1 MSFVRTT
8 GTGPATGGNAESVQ
22 KFVEALRADFKTLS
36 LETKKKYPQIKESCE
51 EAISKLS
58 TAGSN
63 QQQSV
68 YYTVNQILY
77 PLVQGC
83 ETKDL
88 KIIKFCLGMMQ
99 RLITQQVVD
108 QKGARYITDALWM
121 LMEHN
126 IEEVKVLQTVTLLL
140 TTNTVVHG
148 DTLAKSLVLCF
159 RLHYTKNSTIVN
171 TAGATIRQLV
181 SLVFER
187 VYLEKDSLTNLQQRD
202 ASGNVVEIDATDTS
216 ITSVGGNSGGGGG
229 SGVSSLS
236 GGPSEMS
243 TFASDAFLLFQD
255 LVHLVNA
262 DPPFWLVGMNEM
274 TRTFGLELLEAVLTN
289 FSAVFHENRDFRL
302 LLKERVCALVIKLFS
317 PNVKHR
323 SLPTQNANGNTTT
336 TSDKPYFPIS
346 MRLLRLVAILIQKY
360 HTILVTECEIFLSL
374 IIKFLDPDKPHWQ
387 RALALEVI
395 HKLATKPS
403 LVAFFCKSYDCK
415 NHATNI
421 VQDMIS
427 ALGTYVRYS
436 LINSAALLNGQQN
449 GAVQL
454 NTLTAHNSNNQ
465 CGFVFRGAYMPLVAT
480 FPPGISKAVYL
491 EMLDKQEA
499 PQIPDSYGISVA
511 YAVLLD
517 ITRSIGGVI
526 QRTPEMHPTHNT
538 AVITEEEH
546 KPLCLQLINSS
557 WSGLLSAF
565 VPLVDAS
572 IDEATTDNIL
582 KAMQN
587 YAALCGIMDLL
598 NPRDAFIMAIC
609 RASFPPHYAMSIFA
623 NNPHMD
629 VDLRCHTRSNS
640 QDLNNQFMSSCNE
653 AGDFRQQIVAVGT
666 PLPSASLPHS
676 VMQAPVMLTTK
687 NLQCMRAILF
697 LAHSN
702 GSILGTSWHIVL
714 QTLQHLV
721 WILGLKPST
730 GGSLQAFPKPAV
742 EANVGIQT
750 AVMADLPVLSQMLSQ
765 LFESS
770 QYLDDVALHHLIDA
784 LCKLSH
790 EAMELAYAN
799 REPSLFAVAKLL
811 ETGLVNMPRIEVLWR
826 PLTNHLLEVCQHR
839 HIRMR
844 EWGVEAITYL
854 VKSAL
859 QYKHSQPLK
868 ENMNLQTML
877 LNPLSELSTVPHADV
892 RQRQLD
898 CVLQILNGAGEI
910 LSFGWPAIIEIIGA
924 VNEHHG
930 EPLIRTAFQ
939 CLQLVIT
946 DFLTV
951 MPWRCLP
958 LCISTAAKFGSQ
970 TQELNIS
977 LTAIGLMWNISDFFN
992 QNQDK
997 LMSAQVDDSTILPD
1011 FPGTVKMPQFDKL
1024 WMCLYAKLGEL
1035 CVDSRPAVRKS
1046 AGQTLFST
1054 ISAHGS
1060 LLNPP
1065 TWQALVWQVLFPL
1078 LDNVRAL
1085 SSSASNEKV
1094 DASGNIL
1101 IHHSRNTA
1109 QKQWAETQVLTLSG
1123 VCRVFNTKRELI
1135 QMLGDFDRA
1144 WSLILEFIQNA
1155 ALSKNGEVSLAALK
1169 SLQEIMYHNSE
1180 PKAINKPE
1188 SSSTTAGSDKP
1199 KLKDEEIWN
1208 IAWKIWLNIGMES
1221 TKMTKSQESSQDE
1234 FYVPSQAYL
1243 TALIQIFPA
1252 IFQHIQKRFKQSDFE
1267 KFCTVLTNAVCIPV
1281 QTEAVPYIMS
1291 SVSDSL
1297 LTPLHDSIL
1306 ECMELIQKEAT
1317 KEDSNLSHMIPAIFR
1332 QLLVFSKFACTPPSL
1347 HIGEQ
1352 HSKYSKTTNHYGGNN
1367 SSIEVVSM
1375 NYIPFGEKSISIC
1388 VKLYQCTATEE
1399 SVMQEHILHEII
1411 KALRTPLAMKYKC
1424 LSSSTWKL
1432 AISSLITVLHTGL
1445 KVARAKSNYF
1455 TGMWDD
1461 LADTLD
1467 KFLFPQSV
1475 CTIEDRGLEEIVL
1488 DETIDCQVI
1497 ELLRDEVLP
1506 YAHEMPHQFI
1516 MQIVVLL
1523 NKGSIHSA
1531 SDSNICYESDWKL
1544 REIFAKT
1551 CFETLLQ
1558 FSLLDDNCNNNRSSS
1573 SSVSTSTASPST
1585 AAANALNAN
1594 IANAV
1599 GGAAGGKDFAG
1610 RLAVTALLHR
1620 FQEVLK
1626 RFNDDERQSGKC
1638 PLPRFRLSEISFVL
1652 KAIATLVISM
1662 KKAPASKVNK
1672 PAWDQLIGLY
1682 PYLVDCTTTTSPEVS
1697 RSLREALLQYT
1708 DLLHAPKC
1716 FNNNNNVDN
1725 TATSSNIQCVTS
1737 SSNEQQQQ
1745 QTNGQE

>member
-1 MSFVRTT
+1 MSFVGGGVVGG
-8 GTGPATGGNAESVQ
+8 GTDVH
-22 KFVEALRADFKTLS
+22 KFVEALQADFKTLS
-36 LETKKKYPQIKESCE
+36 LETKKKYPQIKEACE
-51 EAISKLS
+51 EAISKLC
-58 TAGSN
+58 TAGSS
-63 QQQSV
+63 QQNSV

-108 QKGARYITDALWM
+108 QKGALYITNALWT

-140 TTNTVVHG
+140 TTNLVVHG
-148 DTLAKSLVLCF
+148 DTLAKALVLCF
-159 RLHYTKNSTIVN
+159 RLHYTKNPTIVN

-187 VYLEKDSLTNLQQRD
+187 VYLEKDSVHNLQPQQQQQPPQQSGSNSPDTD
-202 ASGNVVEIDATDTS
+202 ANSSTQDGQTFATD
-216 ITSVGGNSGGGGG
+216 
-229 SGVSSLS
+229 
-236 GGPSEMS
+236 
-243 TFASDAFLLFQD
+243 AFHLFQD
-255 LVHLVNA
+255 LVQLVNA
-262 DPPFWLVGMNEM
+262 EQPFWLLGMTEM
-274 TRTFGLELLEAVLTN
+274 TRTFGLELLEAVLSN
-289 FSAVFHENRDFRL
+289 FSAVFHENQEFRL

-323 SLPTQNANGNTTT
+323 QLPAPSNGTA
-336 TSDKPYFPIS
+336 SVPVDKPLFPIS

-395 HKLATKPS
+395 HKLVTRS
-403 LVAFFCKSYDCK
+403 TLIAFFCKSYDLK
-415 NHATNI
+415 NHATHI
-421 VQDMIS
+421 VHDMIAAMGS
-427 ALGTYVRYS
+427 YVRYS
-436 LINSAALLNGQQN
+436 LINASAVLSNGGQQAIGASGQQPSTLAALSSG
-449 GAVQL
+449 G
-454 NTLTAHNSNNQ
+454 NNQ
-465 CGFVFRGAYMPLVAT
+465 CGFMFRGAYLPLVAS
-480 FPPGISKAVYL
+480 FAPGLPKAVYL
-491 EMLDKQEA
+491 EMLDKLDA
-499 PQIPDSYGISVA
+499 PNIPDSYGISVA
-511 YAVLLD
+511 YAILLD

-526 QRTPEMHPTHNT
+526 QRTPELHPTHNM
-538 AVITEEEH
+538 AIITDEEY

-565 VPLVDAS
+565 IPLVETS
-572 IDEATTDNIL
+572 IDEGTTENIL

-587 YAALCGIMDLL
+587 YAALCGMLQQL
-598 NPRDAFIMAIC
+598 QPRDAFIMAMC
-609 RASFPPHYAMSIFA
+609 RASFPPHYAVSIFA
-623 NNPHMD
+623 NSAQPD
-629 VDLRCHTRSNS
+629 VDLRCHTRNGS
-640 QDLNNQFMSSCNE
+640 QDLSSQFINSCN
-653 AGDFRQQIVAVGT
+653 ADGGDFRPQIVAVGT

-676 VMQAPVMLTTK
+676 VMQAPVMLTNK
-687 NLQCMRAILF
+687 NLQCMRAILL
-697 LAHSN
+697 LAHNN

-730 GGSLQAFPKPAV
+730 GGSLQAMPKPAV

-750 AVMADLPVLSQMLSQ
+750 AVMADLPVLSQMIGQ

-770 QYLDDVALHHLIDA
+770 QCLDDVALHHLIDA

-799 REPSLFAVAKLL
+799 REPSLFAVAKLM

-859 QYKHSQPLK
+859 QFKHKQPLK
-868 ENMNLQTML
+868 ENLELQTML
-877 LNPLSELSTVPHADV
+877 LSPLSELSTVMHADV

-898 CVLQILNGAGEI
+898 CVLQILNTAGEI

-924 VNEHHG
+924 VNDHHG

-997 LMSAQVDDSTILPD
+997 LMSTQLEDVAILPD
-1011 FPGTVKMPQFDKL
+1011 FPGTLKMPQFDKL

-1035 CVDSRPAVRKS
+1035 CVDLRPAVRKS

-1054 ISAHGS
+1054 IAAHGS

-1123 VCRVFNTKRELI
+1123 VCRVFNTKRELL
-1135 QMLGDFDRA
+1135 QVLGDFERA

-1169 SLQEIMYHNSE
+1169 SLQEIMYHNS
-1180 PKAINKPE
+1180 
-1188 SSSTTAGSDKP
+1188 TDRG
-1199 KLKDEEIWN
+1199 LKEGQSARQQDEEIWN
-1208 IAWKIWLNIGMES
+1208 IAWNIWLSIGMES
-1221 TKMTKSQESSQDE
+1221 TKMSATSRYLPGVGGSGDSQED
-1234 FYVPSQAYL
+1234 FYIPSQAFL

-1252 IFQHIQKRFKQSDFE
+1252 IFQHIQSRFSASDFD

-1281 QTEAVPYIMS
+1281 QTDAVPYIMS
-1291 SVSDSL
+1291 TVSDTL
-1297 LTPLHDSIL
+1297 LTPLHDGIL
-1306 ECMELIQKEAT
+1306 ECMDLIQKEAIRQDV
-1317 KEDSNLSHMIPAIFR
+1317 ESDSSIRQLIPAIFR
-1332 QLLVFSKFACTPPSL
+1332 QLLIFSKFACAPPTFQQNVE
-1347 HIGEQ
+1347 HN
-1352 HSKYSKTTNHYGGNN
+1352 KYGKSANLYANN
-1367 SSIEVVSM
+1367 ASVEVVSM

-1388 VKLYQCTATEE
+1388 VKLYQSTATEE
-1399 SVMQEHILHEII
+1399 SVVQEQILHDIV

-1432 AISSLITVLHTGL
+1432 AISSLISVLHTGL
-1445 KVARAKSNYF
+1445 KVARAKPQHFASL
-1455 TGMWDD
+1455 WDD

-1467 KFLFPQSV
+1467 KFLFPVNV

-1506 YAHEMPHQFI
+1506 FAHEMPHQFI

-1558 FSLLDDNCNNNRSSS
+1558 FSLLEDQATATATNNNR
-1573 SSVSTSTASPST
+1573 
-1585 AAANALNAN
+1585 LNAN
-1594 IANAV
+1594 LLSTGAPGAV
-1599 GGAAGGKDFAG
+1599 NKDFAG

-1652 KAIATLVISM
+1652 KAIATLVVSM

-1672 PAWDQLIGLY
+1672 PAWDLLIGLY

-1708 DLLHAPKC
+1708 DLLQAPNYVK
-1716 FNNNNNVDN
+1716 DN
-1725 TATSSNIQCVTS
+1725 ANQS
-1737 SSNEQQQQ
+1737 
-1745 QTNGQE
+1745 NGQP

>member
-1 MSFVRTT
+1 MSFV
-8 GTGPATGGNAESVQ
+8 GGGGGQDVH
-22 KFVEALRADFKTLS
+22 KFVEALQADFKTLS
-36 LETKKKYPQIKESCE
+36 LETKKKYPQIKEACE
-51 EAISKLS
+51 EAISKLCS
-58 TAGSN
+58 AGST
-63 QQQSV
+63 QQNSV

-108 QKGARYITDALWM
+108 QKGALYITNALWT
-121 LMEHN
+121 LMENN

-148 DTLAKSLVLCF
+148 DTLAKALVLCF
-159 RLHYTKNSTIVN
+159 RLHYTKNPTIVN

-187 VYLEKDSLTNLQQRD
+187 VYLEKDSVQSLHQQQQQQQP
-202 ASGNVVEIDATDTS
+202 
-216 ITSVGGNSGGGGG
+216 TSVSPAEATEGGVGQD
-229 SGVSSLS
+229 VQ
-236 GGPSEMS
+236 

-255 LVHLVNA
+255 LVQLVNA
-262 DPPFWLVGMNEM
+262 EQPYWLVGMTEM

-289 FSAVFHENRDFRL
+289 FSAVFHESNDFRL

-323 SLPTQNANGNTTT
+323 QLPAAPSSGNAPVPAE
-336 TSDKPYFPIS
+336 KPYFPIS

-374 IIKFLDPDKPHWQ
+374 IIKFLDPDKPGWQ

-395 HKLATKPS
+395 HKLVTRSS
-403 LVAFFCKSYDCK
+403 LIAFFCKSYDLK

-421 VQDMIS
+421 VHDMIAAMGS
-427 ALGTYVRYS
+427 YVRYS
-436 LINSAALLNGQQN
+436 LINASAMLNGQQN
-449 GAVQL
+449 GMGS
-454 NTLTAHNSNNQ
+454 TLSALSGNNQ
-465 CGFVFRGAYMPLVAT
+465 CGFMFRGAYLPLVAT
-480 FPPGISKAVYL
+480 FAPGISKAVYL
-491 EMLDKQEA
+491 EMLDKLDA
-499 PQIPDSYGISVA
+499 PNIPDSYGISVGHA
-511 YAVLLD
+511 ILLD
-517 ITRSIGGVI
+517 MTRSIGGVI
-526 QRTPEMHPTHNT
+526 QRTPELHPSHNT

-546 KPLCLQLINSS
+546 KPLCLQLVNSS

-565 VPLVDAS
+565 IPLVETS
-572 IDEATTDNIL
+572 IDEATTENIL

-587 YAALCGIMDLL
+587 YAALCGMLEQL
-598 NPRDAFIMAIC
+598 QPRDAFIMAMC

-623 NNPHMD
+623 NTATQAD
-629 VDLRCHTRSNS
+629 GELRCHTRNGS
-640 QDLNNQFMSSCNE
+640 QDLSSQFINNCSGDS
-653 AGDFRQQIVAVGT
+653 GDFRPQIVAVGT

-676 VMQAPVMLTTK
+676 VMQAPVMLTNK

-697 LAHSN
+697 LAHNN
-702 GSILGTSWHIVL
+702 GGILGTSWHIVL

-730 GGSLQAFPKPAV
+730 GGSLQAMPKPAV

-770 QYLDDVALHHLIDA
+770 QHLDDVALHHLIDA

-811 ETGLVNMPRIEVLWR
+811 ETGLVNMPRIKVLWR

-859 QYKHSQPLK
+859 QFKHKTPLK
-868 ENMNLQTML
+868 ENMELQTML
-877 LNPLSELSTVPHADV
+877 LSPLSELSTVLHADV

-898 CVLQILNGAGEI
+898 CVLQILNTAGEI

-930 EPLIRTAFQ
+930 EPLVRTAFQ

-997 LMSAQVDDSTILPD
+997 LMSTQLQDVSILPD

-1035 CVDSRPAVRKS
+1035 CVDLRPAVRKS

-1123 VCRVFNTKRELI
+1123 VCRVFNTKRELL
-1135 QMLGDFDRA
+1135 QQLGDFERA

-1169 SLQEIMYHNSE
+1169 SLQEIMYHNSTE
-1180 PKAINKPE
+1180 RTERSLKDPQ
-1188 SSSTTAGSDKP
+1188 TAKEQ
-1199 KLKDEEIWN
+1199 DEEIWT
-1208 IAWKIWLNIGMES
+1208 IAWNIWLSIGMES
-1221 TKMTKSQESSQDE
+1221 TKMSTSTTTKLQQQNSSGADSQDD
-1234 FYVPSQAYL
+1234 FYIPSQAFL

-1252 IFQHIQKRFKQSDFE
+1252 IFHHIQVKFSAADFD

-1281 QTEAVPYIMS
+1281 QTDAVPYIMS
-1291 SVSDSL
+1291 TVSDTL
-1297 LTPLHDSIL
+1297 LTPLHDGIL
-1306 ECMELIQKEAT
+1306 DCMELIQKEAT
-1317 KEDSNLSHMIPAIFR
+1317 KNDSHIRQLIPAIFR
-1332 QLLVFSKFACTPPSL
+1332 QLLIFSKFACAPPTFQQSVE
-1347 HIGEQ
+1347 H
-1352 HSKYSKTTNHYGGNN
+1352 KYAKSSAGHYSNN
-1367 SSIEVVSM
+1367 ASVEVVSM

-1388 VKLYQCTATEE
+1388 VKLYQTTATEE
-1399 SVMQEHILHEII
+1399 PVVQEQILHDIV

-1432 AISSLITVLHTGL
+1432 AISSLISVLHTGL
-1445 KVARAKSNYF
+1445 KVARAKPQHFGSL
-1455 TGMWDD
+1455 WDD

-1467 KFLFPQSV
+1467 KFLFPASV
-1475 CTIEDRGLEEIVL
+1475 CTVEDRGLEEIVL

-1506 YAHEMPHQFI
+1506 HAHEMPHQFI

-1531 SDSNICYESDWKL
+1531 SDTNICYESDWKL

-1558 FSLLDDNCNNNRSSS
+1558 FSLLEDNANANNNR
-1573 SSVSTSTASPST
+1573 
-1585 AAANALNAN
+1585 LNAN
-1594 IANAV
+1594 LLPVA
-1599 GGAAGGKDFAG
+1599 AAGGKDFAG

-1652 KAIATLVISM
+1652 KAIATLVVSM
-1662 KKAPASKVNK
+1662 KKAPASKGKGNSNQHSESRYIHQSFNVFLFPPVNK

-1708 DLLHAPKC
+1708 DLLQAPRNC
-1716 FNNNNNVDN
+1716 GGTSVVAANDN
-1725 TATSSNIQCVTS
+1725 AIQS
-1737 SSNEQQQQ
+1737 
-1745 QTNGQE
+1745 NGQEQ

>member
-1 MSFVRTT
+1 MSFV
-8 GTGPATGGNAESVQ
+8 GGGGCGGQDVH
-22 KFVEALRADFKTLS
+22 KFVEALQADFKTLS
-36 LETKKKYPQIKESCE
+36 LETKKKYPQIKEACE
-51 EAISKLS
+51 EAISKLC
-58 TAGSN
+58 TAGSS
-63 QQQSV
+63 QQNSV

-108 QKGARYITDALWM
+108 QKGALYITNALWT
-121 LMEHN
+121 LMENN

-148 DTLAKSLVLCF
+148 DTLAKALVLCF
-159 RLHYTKNSTIVN
+159 RLHYAKNPTIVN

-187 VYLEKDSLTNLQQRD
+187 VYLEKDS
-202 ASGNVVEIDATDTS
+202 
-216 ITSVGGNSGGGGG
+216 
-229 SGVSSLS
+229 VSSLQQQQAS
-236 GGPSEMS
+236 GSPAEGEGGNQDVQ

-255 LVHLVNA
+255 LVQLVNA
-262 DPPFWLVGMNEM
+262 DQPYWLVGMTEM

-289 FSAVFHENRDFRL
+289 FSAVFHESNDFRL

-323 SLPTQNANGNTTT
+323 QLPAPSNGNAPVPAE
-336 TSDKPYFPIS
+336 KPYFPIS

-374 IIKFLDPDKPHWQ
+374 IIKFLDPDKPAWQ

-395 HKLATKPS
+395 HKLVTRSS
-403 LVAFFCKSYDCK
+403 LIAFFCKSYDLK

-421 VQDMIS
+421 VHDMIAAMGS
-427 ALGTYVRYS
+427 YIRYS
-436 LINSAALLNGQQN
+436 LINASAMLNGQQN
-449 GAVQL
+449 GVA
-454 NTLTAHNSNNQ
+454 NSLTALSGSNQ
-465 CGFVFRGAYMPLVAT
+465 CGFMFRGAYLPLVAT
-480 FPPGISKAVYL
+480 YAPGVSKAVYL
-491 EMLDKQEA
+491 EMLDKIDA
-499 PQIPDSYGISVA
+499 SNIPDSYGISVGHA
-511 YAVLLD
+511 ILLD
-517 ITRSIGGVI
+517 MTRSIGGVI
-526 QRTPEMHPTHNT
+526 QRTPELHPSHNT

-546 KPLCLQLINSS
+546 KPLCLQLVNSS
-557 WSGLLSAF
+557 WSALLSAF
-565 VPLVDAS
+565 IPLVETS
-572 IDEATTDNIL
+572 IDEATTENIL

-587 YAALCGIMDLL
+587 YAALCGMLEQL
-598 NPRDAFIMAIC
+598 QPRDAFIMAMC

-623 NNPHMD
+623 NTTQSD
-629 VDLRCHTRSNS
+629 GDLRCHTRSGS
-640 QDLNNQFMSSCNE
+640 QDLSSQFINSCSGD
-653 AGDFRQQIVAVGT
+653 AGDFRPQIVAVGT

-676 VMQAPVMLTTK
+676 VMQAPVMLTNK

-697 LAHSN
+697 LAHNN
-702 GSILGTSWHIVL
+702 GGILGTSWHIVL

-730 GGSLQAFPKPAV
+730 GGSLQAMPKPAV

-811 ETGLVNMPRIEVLWR
+811 ETGLVNMPRIKVLWR

-859 QYKHSQPLK
+859 QFKHKTPLK
-868 ENMNLQTML
+868 ENMELQTML
-877 LNPLSELSTVPHADV
+877 LSPLSELSTVLHADV

-898 CVLQILNGAGEI
+898 CVLQILNTAGEI

-997 LMSAQVDDSTILPD
+997 LMSTQLQDVAILPD

-1035 CVDSRPAVRKS
+1035 CVDLRPAVRKS

-1123 VCRVFNTKRELI
+1123 VCRVFNTKRELL
-1135 QMLGDFDRA
+1135 QMLGDFERA

-1169 SLQEIMYHNSE
+1169 SLQEIMYHN
-1180 PKAINKPE
+1180 
-1188 SSSTTAGSDKP
+1188 TAERTERA
-1199 KLKDEEIWN
+1199 LKDPQTAQEQDEEIWT
-1208 IAWKIWLNIGMES
+1208 IAWNIWLSIGMES
-1221 TKMTKSQESSQDE
+1221 TKMSTSTSTKLQQQNSNGAETQDD
-1234 FYVPSQAYL
+1234 FYIPSQAFL

-1252 IFQHIQKRFKQSDFE
+1252 IFQHIQVKFSGADFD

-1281 QTEAVPYIMS
+1281 QTDAVPYIMS
-1291 SVSDSL
+1291 TVSDTL
-1297 LTPLHDSIL
+1297 LTPLHDGIL
-1306 ECMELIQKEAT
+1306 DCMELIQKEAT
-1317 KEDSNLSHMIPAIFR
+1317 KTDSHISQLIPAIFR
-1332 QLLVFSKFACTPPSL
+1332 QLLIFSKFACAPPTFQQSVE
-1347 HIGEQ
+1347 H
-1352 HSKYSKTTNHYGGNN
+1352 KYAKSSGHYANN
-1367 SSIEVVSM
+1367 ASVEVVSM

-1388 VKLYQCTATEE
+1388 VKLYQTTATEDP
-1399 SVMQEHILHEII
+1399 VVQEQILHDIV

-1432 AISSLITVLHTGL
+1432 AISSLISVLHTGL
-1445 KVARAKSNYF
+1445 KVARAKPQHFASL
-1455 TGMWDD
+1455 WDD

-1467 KFLFPQSV
+1467 KFLFPASV

-1506 YAHEMPHQFI
+1506 HSHEMPHQFI

-1531 SDSNICYESDWKL
+1531 SDTNICYESDWKL

-1558 FSLLDDNCNNNRSSS
+1558 FSLLEDHANTNNNR
-1573 SSVSTSTASPST
+1573 
-1585 AAANALNAN
+1585 LNAN
-1594 IANAV
+1594 VLAA
-1599 GGAAGGKDFAG
+1599 GAAGAGGKDFAG

-1652 KAIATLVISM
+1652 KAIATLVVSM

-1708 DLLHAPKC
+1708 DLLQSPRSCAAATI
-1716 FNNNNNVDN
+1716 NDNV
-1725 TATSSNIQCVTS
+1725 IQS
-1737 SSNEQQQQ
+1737 
-1745 QTNGQE
+1745 NGQE

>member
-1 MSFVRTT
+1 MSFV
-8 GTGPATGGNAESVQ
+8 GGGGCGGQDVH
-22 KFVEALRADFKTLS
+22 KFVEALQADFKTLS
-36 LETKKKYPQIKESCE
+36 LETKKKYPQIKEACE
-51 EAISKLS
+51 EAISKLC
-58 TAGSN
+58 TAGSS
-63 QQQSV
+63 QQNSV

-108 QKGARYITDALWM
+108 QKGALYITNALWT
-121 LMEHN
+121 LMENN

-148 DTLAKSLVLCF
+148 DTLAKALVLCF
-159 RLHYTKNSTIVN
+159 RLHYTKNPTIVN

-187 VYLEKDSLTNLQQRD
+187 VYLEKDSVASLQQQQQQP
-202 ASGNVVEIDATDTS
+202 
-216 ITSVGGNSGGGGG
+216 GGSPSEGEGGGQD
-229 SGVSSLS
+229 VQ
-236 GGPSEMS
+236 

-255 LVHLVNA
+255 LVQLVNA
-262 DPPFWLVGMNEM
+262 EQPYWLVGMTEM

-289 FSAVFHENRDFRL
+289 FSAVFHESNDFRL

-323 SLPTQNANGNTTT
+323 QLPAPSNGNAPVPAE
-336 TSDKPYFPIS
+336 KPYFPIS

-374 IIKFLDPDKPHWQ
+374 IIKFLDPDKPAWQ

-395 HKLATKPS
+395 HKLVTRSS
-403 LVAFFCKSYDCK
+403 LIAFFCKSYDLK

-421 VQDMIS
+421 VHDMIAAMGS
-427 ALGTYVRYS
+427 YVRYS
-436 LINSAALLNGQQN
+436 LINASAMLNGQQN
-449 GAVQL
+449 GMA
-454 NTLTAHNSNNQ
+454 NSLTALSGNNQ
-465 CGFVFRGAYMPLVAT
+465 CGFMFRGAYLPLVAT
-480 FPPGISKAVYL
+480 YAPGVSKAVYL
-491 EMLDKQEA
+491 EMLDKLDA
-499 PQIPDSYGISVA
+499 PNIPDSYGISVGHA
-511 YAVLLD
+511 ILLD
-517 ITRSIGGVI
+517 MTRSIGGVI
-526 QRTPEMHPTHNT
+526 QRTPELHPSHNT

-546 KPLCLQLINSS
+546 KPLCLQLVNSS

-565 VPLVDAS
+565 IPLVETS
-572 IDEATTDNIL
+572 IDEATTENIL

-587 YAALCGIMDLL
+587 YAALCGMLEQL
-598 NPRDAFIMAIC
+598 QPRDAFIMAMC

-623 NNPHMD
+623 NTTQPD
-629 VDLRCHTRSNS
+629 GELRCHTRSGS
-640 QDLNNQFMSSCNE
+640 QDLSSQFINNCSE
-653 AGDFRQQIVAVGT
+653 AGDFRPQIVAVGT

-676 VMQAPVMLTTK
+676 VMQAPVMLTNK

-697 LAHSN
+697 LAHNN
-702 GSILGTSWHIVL
+702 GGILGTSWHMVL

-730 GGSLQAFPKPAV
+730 GGSLQAMPKPAV

-811 ETGLVNMPRIEVLWR
+811 ETGLVNMPRIKVLWR

-859 QYKHSQPLK
+859 QFKHKTPLK
-868 ENMNLQTML
+868 ENMELQTML
-877 LNPLSELSTVPHADV
+877 LSPLSELSTVLHADV

-898 CVLQILNGAGEI
+898 CVLQILNTAGEI

-997 LMSAQVDDSTILPD
+997 LMSTQLQDVSILPD
-1011 FPGTVKMPQFDKL
+1011 FPGTLKMPQFDKL

-1035 CVDSRPAVRKS
+1035 CVDLRPAVRKS

-1123 VCRVFNTKRELI
+1123 VCRVFNTKRELL
-1135 QMLGDFDRA
+1135 QMLGDFERA

-1169 SLQEIMYHNSE
+1169 SLQEIMYHN
-1180 PKAINKPE
+1180 
-1188 SSSTTAGSDKP
+1188 TTERAERA
-1199 KLKDEEIWN
+1199 LKDPQTAQEQDEEIWT
-1208 IAWKIWLNIGMES
+1208 IAWNIWLSIGMES
-1221 TKMTKSQESSQDE
+1221 TKMSTSTTTKLQQQNSNSADSQED
-1234 FYVPSQAYL
+1234 FYIPSQAFL

-1252 IFQHIQKRFKQSDFE
+1252 IFQHIQVKFSAADFD

-1281 QTEAVPYIMS
+1281 QTDAVPYIMS
-1291 SVSDSL
+1291 TVSDTL
-1297 LTPLHDSIL
+1297 LTPLHDGIL
-1306 ECMELIQKEAT
+1306 DCMELIQKEAT
-1317 KEDSNLSHMIPAIFR
+1317 KTDSHISQLIPAIFR
-1332 QLLVFSKFACTPPSL
+1332 QLLIFSKFACAPPTFQQSVE
-1347 HIGEQ
+1347 H
-1352 HSKYSKTTNHYGGNN
+1352 KYAKSSGHYANN
-1367 SSIEVVSM
+1367 ASVEVVSM

-1388 VKLYQCTATEE
+1388 VKLYQTTATEDP
-1399 SVMQEHILHEII
+1399 VVQEQILHDIV

-1432 AISSLITVLHTGL
+1432 AISSLISVLHTGL
-1445 KVARAKSNYF
+1445 KVARAKPQNFASL
-1455 TGMWDD
+1455 WDD

-1467 KFLFPQSV
+1467 KFLFPASV

-1506 YAHEMPHQFI
+1506 HAHEMPHQFI

-1531 SDSNICYESDWKL
+1531 SDTNICYESDWKL

-1558 FSLLDDNCNNNRSSS
+1558 FSLLEDHANTNNNR
-1573 SSVSTSTASPST
+1573 
-1585 AAANALNAN
+1585 LNAN
-1594 IANAV
+1594 LLAA
-1599 GGAAGGKDFAG
+1599 GAAGAGGKDFAG

-1652 KAIATLVISM
+1652 KAIATLVVSM

-1708 DLLHAPKC
+1708 DLLQAPRTC
-1716 FNNNNNVDN
+1716 TGNTNDN
-1725 TATSSNIQCVTS
+1725 AIQS
-1737 SSNEQQQQ
+1737 
-1745 QTNGQE
+1745 NGQE

>member
-1 MSFVRTT
+1 MSFVRTS
-8 GTGPATGGNAESVQ
+8 TGGNESVH

-36 LETKKKYPQIKESCE
+36 LETKKKYPLIKESCE
-51 EAISKLS
+51 EAISKLNAAS
-58 TAGSN
+58 NN
-63 QQQSV
+63 QQTSV

-88 KIIKFCLGMMQ
+88 KIIKYCLGMMQ

-121 LMEHN
+121 LMENN

-148 DTLAKSLVLCF
+148 ETLAKSLVLCF

-187 VYLEKDSLTNLQQRD
+187 VYLEKDSVASIQD
-202 ASGNVVEIDATDTS
+202 AAQNANREIVD
-216 ITSVGGNSGGGGG
+216 GENSAAANAD
-229 SGVSSLS
+229 
-236 GGPSEMS
+236 MQ
-243 TFASDAFLLFQD
+243 TFAADAFFLFQD
-255 LVHLVNA
+255 LVQLVNA
-262 DPPFWLVGMNEM
+262 DQPYWLIGMTEM

-289 FSAVFHENRDFRL
+289 FSAVFHENNDFRL

-323 SLPTQNANGNTTT
+323 QVPPPSNGNTAVPN
-336 TSDKPYFPIS
+336 DKPYFPIS

-395 HKLATKPS
+395 HKLATKPN
-403 LVAFFCKSYDCK
+403 LIAFFCKSYDLK

-421 VQDMIS
+421 VHDMIS

-436 LINSAALLNGQQN
+436 LINAAALQNGQLPAANQN
-449 GAVQL
+449 NPTA
-454 NTLTAHNSNNQ
+454 AHNAGNQ
-465 CGFVFRGAYMPLVAT
+465 CGFMFRGVYLSLIAT
-480 FPPGISKAVYL
+480 FPPGVAKSVYL
-491 EMLDKQEA
+491 EMLDKLEA
-499 PQIPDSYGISVA
+499 PNIPDSYGVSVA
-511 YAVLLD
+511 YAILLD

-526 QRTPEMHPTHNT
+526 QRTPEMQQPTHNS
-538 AVITEEEH
+538 AIITEEEH

-557 WSGLLSAF
+557 WAGLLSAF

-572 IDEATTDNIL
+572 IDETTTDNIL

-587 YAALCGIMDLL
+587 YAALCGMLDLL
-598 NPRDAFIMAIC
+598 GPRDAFIMAIC
-609 RASFPPHYAMSIFA
+609 RASFPPHYAAAIFA
-623 NNPHMD
+623 NNVHMEA
-629 VDLRCHTRSNS
+629 DLRGHARSNS
-640 QDLNNQFMSSCNE
+640 QDLNNQFINTCNE
-653 AGDFRQQIVAVGT
+653 GDFRQQIVAVGT

-676 VMQAPVMLTTK
+676 IMQAPVMLTTK

-697 LAHSN
+697 LARSN
-702 GSILGTSWHIVL
+702 GSILGTSWHNVL

-859 QYKHSQPLK
+859 QFKHTVPLK
-868 ENMNLQTML
+868 ENMELQTML
-877 LNPLSELSTVPHADV
+877 LSPLSELSTVMHADV

-958 LCISTAAKFGSQ
+958 LCIGTAAKFGSQ

-992 QNQDK
+992 QNQEK
-997 LMSAQVDDSTILPD
+997 LMSAQVDDGAILPD
-1011 FPGTVKMPQFDKL
+1011 FPGTMKMPQFDKL
-1024 WMCLYAKLGEL
+1024 WMCLYAKLGDL
-1035 CVDSRPAVRKS
+1035 CVDLRPAVRKS

-1123 VCRVFNTKRELI
+1123 VCRVFNTKRDLL
-1135 QMLGDFDRA
+1135 QMLGDFERA
-1144 WSLILEFIQNA
+1144 WSLVLEFIQNA

-1169 SLQEIMYHNSE
+1169 SLQEIMYHNADKLSPSPLTDE
-1180 PKAINKPE
+1180 E
-1188 SSSTTAGSDKP
+1188 TTRD
-1199 KLKDEEIWN
+1199 KDEEIWT
-1208 IAWKIWLNIGMES
+1208 IAWNIWLNIGIES
-1221 TKMTKSQESSQDE
+1221 TKITTKNNDAQEE
-1234 FYVPSQAYL
+1234 FYVPSQAFL

-1252 IFQHIQKRFKQSDFE
+1252 IFQHIQQRFTLSDFE
-1267 KFCTVLTNAVCIPV
+1267 KFCVVLTNAVCIPV
-1281 QTEAVPYIMS
+1281 QTDAVPYIMS

-1297 LTPLHDSIL
+1297 LTPLHDGIL
-1306 ECMELIQKEAT
+1306 DCMDLIQKEAT
-1317 KEDSNLSHMIPAIFR
+1317 KDDSNLKHMIPVIFR
-1332 QLLVFSKFACTPPSL
+1332 QLLVFSKFACAPPAYAGVE
-1347 HIGEQ
+1347 H
-1352 HSKYSKTTNHYGGNN
+1352 KYVKTANHYTNN
-1367 SSIEVVSM
+1367 ASVEMVSM
-1375 NYIPFGEKSISIC
+1375 NFIPFGEKSISIC
-1388 VKLYQCTATEE
+1388 VKLYQCTAMEDC
-1399 SVMQEHILHEII
+1399 VMQENILHEII

-1432 AISSLITVLHTGL
+1432 AISSLITVLLTGL
-1445 KVARAKSNYF
+1445 KVARAKPNYF

-1467 KFLFPQSV
+1467 KFLFPASI

-1506 YAHEMPHQFI
+1506 HAHEMPHQFI

-1558 FSLLDDNCNNNRSSS
+1558 FSLLDDTCNNNRLSATTAGVNASLNS
-1573 SSVSTSTASPST
+1573 NVFTSMT
-1585 AAANALNAN
+1585 
-1594 IANAV
+1594 
-1599 GGAAGGKDFAG
+1599 GGGGKDFAG

-1652 KAIATLVISM
+1652 KAIATLVVSM
-1662 KKAPASKVNK
+1662 KKAPPTKVNK

-1708 DLLHAPKC
+1708 DLLQPPKC
-1716 FNNNNNVDN
+1716 LNTEAAN
-1725 TATSSNIQCVTS
+1725 TAKLQNTTTQS
-1737 SSNEQQQQ
+1737 
-1745 QTNGQE
+1745 NGQE

>member
-1 MSFVRTT
+1 MSFV
-8 GTGPATGGNAESVQ
+8 GGGGCGGQDVH
-22 KFVEALRADFKTLS
+22 KFVEALQADFKTLS
-36 LETKKKYPQIKESCE
+36 LETKKKYPQIKEACE
-51 EAISKLS
+51 EAISKLC
-58 TAGSN
+58 TAGSS
-63 QQQSV
+63 QQNSV

-108 QKGARYITDALWM
+108 QKGALYITNALWT
-121 LMEHN
+121 LMENN

-148 DTLAKSLVLCF
+148 DTLAKALVLCF
-159 RLHYTKNSTIVN
+159 RLHYTKNTTIVN

-187 VYLEKDSLTNLQQRD
+187 VYLEKDS
-202 ASGNVVEIDATDTS
+202 
-216 ITSVGGNSGGGGG
+216 
-229 SGVSSLS
+229 VSSLQQQQQPS
-236 GGPSEMS
+236 ASPTEVEGGGQDVQ

-255 LVHLVNA
+255 LVQLVNA
-262 DPPFWLVGMNEM
+262 EQPYWLVGMTEM

-289 FSAVFHENRDFRL
+289 FSAVFHESNDFRL

-323 SLPTQNANGNTTT
+323 QLPAPSNGNAPVPAE
-336 TSDKPYFPIS
+336 KPYFPIS

-374 IIKFLDPDKPHWQ
+374 IIKFLDPDKPAWQ

-395 HKLATKPS
+395 HKLVTRSS
-403 LVAFFCKSYDCK
+403 LIAFFCKSYDLK

-421 VQDMIS
+421 VHDMIVAMGS
-427 ALGTYVRYS
+427 YVRYS
-436 LINSAALLNGQQN
+436 LINASAMLNGQQN
-449 GAVQL
+449 GMA
-454 NTLTAHNSNNQ
+454 NSLTALSGNNQ
-465 CGFVFRGAYMPLVAT
+465 CGFMFRGAYLPLVAT
-480 FPPGISKAVYL
+480 YAPGVSKAVYL
-491 EMLDKQEA
+491 EMLDKLEA
-499 PQIPDSYGISVA
+499 PNIPDSYGISVGHA
-511 YAVLLD
+511 ILLD

-526 QRTPEMHPTHNT
+526 QRTPELHPSHNT

-546 KPLCLQLINSS
+546 KPLCLQLVNSS

-565 VPLVDAS
+565 IPLVETS
-572 IDEATTDNIL
+572 IDEATTENIL

-587 YAALCGIMDLL
+587 YAALCGMLEQL
-598 NPRDAFIMAIC
+598 QPRDAFIMAMC

-623 NNPHMD
+623 NTTQPD
-629 VDLRCHTRSNS
+629 GELRCHTRSGS
-640 QDLNNQFMSSCNE
+640 QDLSSQFINNCGGD
-653 AGDFRQQIVAVGT
+653 AGDFRPQIVAVGT

-676 VMQAPVMLTTK
+676 VMQAPVMLTNK

-697 LAHSN
+697 LAHNN
-702 GSILGTSWHIVL
+702 GGILGTSWHIVL

-730 GGSLQAFPKPAV
+730 GGSLQAMPKPAV

-811 ETGLVNMPRIEVLWR
+811 ETGLVNMPRIKVLWR

-859 QYKHSQPLK
+859 QFKHKTPLK
-868 ENMNLQTML
+868 ENMELQTML
-877 LNPLSELSTVPHADV
+877 LSPLSELSSVLHADV

-898 CVLQILNGAGEI
+898 CVLQILNTAGEI

-997 LMSAQVDDSTILPD
+997 LMSTQLQDVSILPD

-1035 CVDSRPAVRKS
+1035 CVDLRPAVRKS

-1123 VCRVFNTKRELI
+1123 VCRVFNTKRELL
-1135 QMLGDFDRA
+1135 QMLGDFERA

-1169 SLQEIMYHNSE
+1169 SLQEIMYHNTSE
-1180 PKAINKPE
+1180 RSERA
-1188 SSSTTAGSDKP
+1188 
-1199 KLKDEEIWN
+1199 LKDPQTAQEQDDEIWT
-1208 IAWKIWLNIGMES
+1208 IAWNIWLSIGMES
-1221 TKMTKSQESSQDE
+1221 TKMSSSTKPKMQQQNGNSVDSQDD
-1234 FYVPSQAYL
+1234 FYIPSQAFL

-1252 IFQHIQKRFKQSDFE
+1252 IFQHIQVKFNAADFD

-1281 QTEAVPYIMS
+1281 QTDAVPYIMS
-1291 SVSDSL
+1291 AVSDNL
-1297 LTPLHDSIL
+1297 LTPLHDGIL
-1306 ECMELIQKEAT
+1306 DCMELIQKEAT
-1317 KEDSNLSHMIPAIFR
+1317 KADSHISQLIPAIFR
-1332 QLLVFSKFACTPPSL
+1332 QLLIFSKFACAPPTFQQSVE
-1347 HIGEQ
+1347 H
-1352 HSKYSKTTNHYGGNN
+1352 KYAKSSGQYANN
-1367 SSIEVVSM
+1367 ASVEVVSM

-1388 VKLYQCTATEE
+1388 VKLYQTTATEDP
-1399 SVMQEHILHEII
+1399 VVQEQILHDIV

-1432 AISSLITVLHTGL
+1432 SISSLISVLHTGL
-1445 KVARAKSNYF
+1445 KVARAKPQHFASL
-1455 TGMWDD
+1455 WDD

-1467 KFLFPQSV
+1467 KFLFPASV

-1506 YAHEMPHQFI
+1506 HAHEMPHQFI

-1531 SDSNICYESDWKL
+1531 SDTNICYESDWKL

-1558 FSLLDDNCNNNRSSS
+1558 FSLLEDHANTNNNR
-1573 SSVSTSTASPST
+1573 
-1585 AAANALNAN
+1585 LNAN
-1594 IANAV
+1594 LLTA
-1599 GGAAGGKDFAG
+1599 GAAGAGGKDFAG

-1652 KAIATLVISM
+1652 KAIATLVVSM

-1708 DLLHAPKC
+1708 DLLQAPRTC
-1716 FNNNNNVDN
+1716 AETTANDN
-1725 TATSSNIQCVTS
+1725 AIQS
-1737 SSNEQQQQ
+1737 
-1745 QTNGQE
+1745 NGQE

>member
-1 MSFVRTT
+1 MSFV
-8 GTGPATGGNAESVQ
+8 GTGGGGQDVH
-22 KFVEALRADFKTLS
+22 KFVEALQADFKTLS
-36 LETKKKYPQIKESCE
+36 LETKKKYPQIKEACE
-51 EAISKLS
+51 EAISKLC
-58 TAGSN
+58 TAGSS
-63 QQQSV
+63 QQNSV

-108 QKGARYITDALWM
+108 QKGALYITNALWT
-121 LMEHN
+121 LMENN

-148 DTLAKSLVLCF
+148 DTLAKALVLCF
-159 RLHYTKNSTIVN
+159 RLHYHKNPTIVN

-187 VYLEKDSLTNLQQRD
+187 VYLEKDS
-202 ASGNVVEIDATDTS
+202 
-216 ITSVGGNSGGGGG
+216 
-229 SGVSSLS
+229 VSSLQHPQQPPAEGD
-236 GGPSEMS
+236 GGGQDVQ

-255 LVHLVNA
+255 LVQLVNVEQ
-262 DPPFWLVGMNEM
+262 PFWLVGMTEM

-289 FSAVFHENRDFRL
+289 FSAVFHESNDFRL

-323 SLPTQNANGNTTT
+323 QLPAPSNGNAPAAAE
-336 TSDKPYFPIS
+336 KPYFPIS
-346 MRLLRLVAILIQKY
+346 MRLLRLVAVLIQKY

-374 IIKFLDPDKPHWQ
+374 IIKFLDPDKPSWQ

-395 HKLATKPS
+395 HKLVTRSS
-403 LVAFFCKSYDCK
+403 LIAFFCKSYDLK

-421 VQDMIS
+421 VHDMIAAMGS
-427 ALGTYVRYS
+427 YVRYS
-436 LINSAALLNGQQN
+436 LFNASTMLNGQQN
-449 GAVQL
+449 GMAT
-454 NTLTAHNSNNQ
+454 TLTALSGNNQ
-465 CGFVFRGAYMPLVAT
+465 CGFMFRGAYLPLVAT
-480 FPPGISKAVYL
+480 FAPGVPKAVYL
-491 EMLDKQEA
+491 EMLDKLDA
-499 PQIPDSYGISVA
+499 PNIPDSYGISVGHA
-511 YAVLLD
+511 ILLD
-517 ITRSIGGVI
+517 MTRSIGGVI
-526 QRTPEMHPTHNT
+526 TRTPELHPSHNT

-546 KPLCLQLINSS
+546 KPLCLQLIDSS
-557 WSGLLSAF
+557 WSALLSAF
-565 VPLVDAS
+565 IPLVETS
-572 IDEATTDNIL
+572 IDEATTENIL

-587 YAALCGIMDLL
+587 YAALCGMLEQL
-598 NPRDAFIMAIC
+598 QPRDAFIMAMC

-623 NNPHMD
+623 NTTQAD
-629 VDLRCHTRSNS
+629 GDLRCHTRSGS
-640 QDLNNQFMSSCNE
+640 QDLSSHLINNCSGDS
-653 AGDFRQQIVAVGT
+653 GDFRPNVVAVGT

-676 VMQAPVMLTTK
+676 VMQAPVMLTNK

-697 LAHSN
+697 LAHNN
-702 GSILGTSWHIVL
+702 GGILGTSWHIVL

-730 GGSLQAFPKPAV
+730 GGSLQAMPKPAA

-811 ETGLVNMPRIEVLWR
+811 ETGLVNMPRIKVLWR

-859 QYKHSQPLK
+859 QFKHKTPLK
-868 ENMNLQTML
+868 ENMELQTML
-877 LNPLSELSTVPHADV
+877 LSPLSELSTVLHADV

-898 CVLQILNGAGEI
+898 CVLQILNTAGEI

-997 LMSAQVDDSTILPD
+997 LMSTQLQDVAILPD

-1035 CVDSRPAVRKS
+1035 CVDLRPAVRKS

-1123 VCRVFNTKRELI
+1123 VCRVFNTKRELL
-1135 QMLGDFDRA
+1135 QMLGDFERA

-1169 SLQEIMYHNSE
+1169 SLQEIMYHTTTE
-1180 PKAINKPE
+1180 RPE
-1188 SSSTTAGSDKP
+1188 RS
-1199 KLKDEEIWN
+1199 LKDPQTSQEQDDEIWT
-1208 IAWKIWLNIGMES
+1208 IAWNIWLSIGTES
-1221 TKMTKSQESSQDE
+1221 TKMSTSTIKQQQQSSNGADNQED
-1234 FYVPSQAYL
+1234 FYIPSQAFL

-1252 IFQHIQKRFKQSDFE
+1252 IFQHIQVKFSAEDFD

-1281 QTEAVPYIMS
+1281 QTDAVPYIMS
-1291 SVSDSL
+1291 TVSDTL
-1297 LTPLHDSIL
+1297 LTPLHDGIL
-1306 ECMELIQKEAT
+1306 DCMELIQKEAT
-1317 KEDSNLSHMIPAIFR
+1317 KPDSHIRQLIPAIFR
-1332 QLLVFSKFACTPPSL
+1332 QLLIFSKFACAPPTFQQSVE
-1347 HIGEQ
+1347 H
-1352 HSKYSKTTNHYGGNN
+1352 KYAKSSGHYANN
-1367 SSIEVVSM
+1367 ASVEVVSM
-1375 NYIPFGEKSISIC
+1375 NYIPFGEKSISIS
-1388 VKLYQCTATEE
+1388 VKLYQTTATEE
-1399 SVMQEHILHEII
+1399 PVVQEQILHDIV

-1432 AISSLITVLHTGL
+1432 AISSLIGVLHTGL
-1445 KVARAKSNYF
+1445 KVARAKPQYF
-1455 TGMWDD
+1455 TSLWDD

-1467 KFLFPQSV
+1467 KFLFPASV
-1475 CTIEDRGLEEIVL
+1475 CTVEDRGLEEIVL

-1531 SDSNICYESDWKL
+1531 SDTNICYESDWKL

-1558 FSLLDDNCNNNRSSS
+1558 FSLLEDQASASNNNR
-1573 SSVSTSTASPST
+1573 
-1585 AAANALNAN
+1585 LNAN
-1594 IANAV
+1594 ILPV
-1599 GGAAGGKDFAG
+1599 VGAAGAAGLGGKDFAG

-1652 KAIATLVISM
+1652 KAIATLVVSM

-1708 DLLHAPKC
+1708 DLLQAPRT
-1716 FNNNNNVDN
+1716 FTTSGSNDN
-1725 TATSSNIQCVTS
+1725 AIQS
-1737 SSNEQQQQ
+1737 
-1745 QTNGQE
+1745 NGQE

>member
-1 MSFVRTT
+1 MSFVGGGVVGG
-8 GTGPATGGNAESVQ
+8 GTDVH
-22 KFVEALRADFKTLS
+22 KFVEALQADFKTLS
-36 LETKKKYPQIKESCE
+36 LETKKKYPQIKEACE
-51 EAISKLS
+51 EAISKLC
-58 TAGSN
+58 TAGSS
-63 QQQSV
+63 QQNSV

-108 QKGARYITDALWM
+108 QKGALYITNALWT

-140 TTNTVVHG
+140 TTNLVVHG
-148 DTLAKSLVLCF
+148 DTLAKALVLCF
-159 RLHYTKNSTIVN
+159 RLHYTKNPTIVN

-187 VYLEKDSLTNLQQRD
+187 VYLEKDSVHSLQQQQQQLQQSGTSSPD
-202 ASGNVVEIDATDTS
+202 AD
-216 ITSVGGNSGGGGG
+216 GNSTQDGQ
-229 SGVSSLS
+229 
-236 GGPSEMS
+236 
-243 TFASDAFLLFQD
+243 TFAMDAFHLFQD
-255 LVHLVNA
+255 LVQLVNTEQ
-262 DPPFWLVGMNEM
+262 PFWLLGMTEM
-274 TRTFGLELLEAVLTN
+274 TRTFGLELLEAVLSN
-289 FSAVFHENRDFRL
+289 FSAVFHENQEFRL

-323 SLPTQNANGNTTT
+323 QLPAPSNGTAAVPV
-336 TSDKPYFPIS
+336 DKPYFPIS

-395 HKLATKPS
+395 HKLVTRS
-403 LVAFFCKSYDCK
+403 TLIAFFCKSYDLK
-415 NHATNI
+415 NHATHI
-421 VQDMIS
+421 VHDMIAAMGS
-427 ALGTYVRYS
+427 YVRYS
-436 LINSAALLNGQQN
+436 LINASAVLSNGGQQAV
-449 GAVQL
+449 GAAGQPPS
-454 NTLTAHNSNNQ
+454 TLSALASGGNNQ
-465 CGFVFRGAYMPLVAT
+465 CGFMFRGAYLPLVAS
-480 FPPGISKAVYL
+480 FAPGLPKAVYL
-491 EMLDKQEA
+491 EMLDKLDA
-499 PQIPDSYGISVA
+499 PNIPDSYGISLA
-511 YAVLLD
+511 YAILLD
-517 ITRSIGGVI
+517 MTRSIGGVI
-526 QRTPEMHPTHNT
+526 QRTPELHPTHNM

-565 VPLVDAS
+565 IPLVETS
-572 IDEATTDNIL
+572 IDEGTTENIL

-587 YAALCGIMDLL
+587 YAALCGMLDQLQ
-598 NPRDAFIMAIC
+598 PRDAFIMAMC

-623 NNPHMD
+623 NAAQLD
-629 VDLRCHTRSNS
+629 ADLRCHTRSGS
-640 QDLNNQFMSSCNE
+640 QDLSSQFINSCN
-653 AGDFRQQIVAVGT
+653 ADGGDFRPQIVAVGT

-676 VMQAPVMLTTK
+676 VMQAPVMLTNK
-687 NLQCMRAILF
+687 NLQCMRAILL
-697 LAHSN
+697 LAHNN

-730 GGSLQAFPKPAV
+730 GGSLQAMPKPAV

-750 AVMADLPVLSQMLSQ
+750 AVMADLPVLSQMIGQ

-799 REPSLFAVAKLL
+799 REPSLFAVAKLM

-859 QYKHSQPLK
+859 QFKHKQPLK
-868 ENMNLQTML
+868 ENLELQTML
-877 LNPLSELSTVPHADV
+877 LSPLSELSTVLHADV

-898 CVLQILNGAGEI
+898 CVLQILNTAGEI

-924 VNEHHG
+924 VNDHHG

-997 LMSAQVDDSTILPD
+997 LMSTQLEDVAILPD
-1011 FPGTVKMPQFDKL
+1011 FPGTLKMPQFDKL

-1035 CVDSRPAVRKS
+1035 CVDLRPAVRKS

-1054 ISAHGS
+1054 IAAHGS

-1123 VCRVFNTKRELI
+1123 VCRVFNTKRDLL
-1135 QMLGDFDRA
+1135 QMLGDFERA

-1169 SLQEIMYHNSE
+1169 SLQEIMYHT
-1180 PKAINKPE
+1180 
-1188 SSSTTAGSDKP
+1188 STERGLKDGQTAQQQ
-1199 KLKDEEIWN
+1199 DEEIWN
-1208 IAWKIWLNIGMES
+1208 IAWNIWLSIGMES
-1221 TKMTKSQESSQDE
+1221 TKMSATTRLLPGVAGGDSQED
-1234 FYVPSQAYL
+1234 FYIPSQAFL

-1252 IFQHIQKRFKQSDFE
+1252 IFQHIQVRFSASDFD

-1281 QTEAVPYIMS
+1281 QTDAVPYIMS
-1291 SVSDSL
+1291 TVSDTL
-1297 LTPLHDSIL
+1297 LTPLHDGIL
-1306 ECMELIQKEAT
+1306 ECMELIQKEAIRP
-1317 KEDSNLSHMIPAIFR
+1317 DSESSIRQLIPAIFR
-1332 QLLVFSKFACTPPSL
+1332 QLLIFSKFACAPPTFQQSVE
-1347 HIGEQ
+1347 HN
-1352 HSKYSKTTNHYGGNN
+1352 KYGKSGNHYANN
-1367 SSIEVVSM
+1367 AAVEVVSM

-1388 VKLYQCTATEE
+1388 VKLYQSTATEE
-1399 SVMQEHILHEII
+1399 SVVQEQILHDII

-1432 AISSLITVLHTGL
+1432 AISSLISVLHTGL
-1445 KVARAKSNYF
+1445 KVARNKPQHFASQ
-1455 TGMWDD
+1455 WDD

-1467 KFLFPQSV
+1467 KFLFPISV

-1506 YAHEMPHQFI
+1506 YAHELPHQFI

-1558 FSLLDDNCNNNRSSS
+1558 FSLLEDQATATACNNNR
-1573 SSVSTSTASPST
+1573 
-1585 AAANALNAN
+1585 LNAN
-1594 IANAV
+1594 LLTAGSAGAV
-1599 GGAAGGKDFAG
+1599 NKDFAG

-1652 KAIATLVISM
+1652 KAIATLVVSM

-1672 PAWDQLIGLY
+1672 PAWDLLIGLY

-1708 DLLHAPKC
+1708 DLLQAPSYVK
-1716 FNNNNNVDN
+1716 DN
-1725 TATSSNIQCVTS
+1725 AIQS
-1737 SSNEQQQQ
+1737 
-1745 QTNGQE
+1745 NGQQ

>member
-1 MSFVRTT
+1 MSFVRTAAVA
-8 GTGPATGGNAESVQ
+8 GAATAGSAESVQ
-22 KFVEALRADFKTLS
+22 KFVEALQADFKTLS

-58 TAGSN
+58 SAGSN

-187 VYLEKDSLTNLQQRD
+187 VYLEKDSLTSIQQKD
-202 ASGNVVEIDATDTS
+202 SSGNVVEIDVSDN
-216 ITSVGGNSGGGGG
+216 SVTGGGNG
-229 SGVSSLS
+229 SNIP
-236 GGPSEMS
+236 GGPHEMS
-243 TFASDAFLLFQD
+243 PFASDAFFLFQD

-262 DPPFWLVGMNEM
+262 DPPLWLVGMNEM

-323 SLPTQNANGNTTT
+323 ALPTQNVNGNANTP
-336 TSDKPYFPIS
+336 SDKPYFPIS

-421 VQDMIS
+421 VQDMITS
-427 ALGTYVRYS
+427 LGTYVRYS

-449 GAVQL
+449 GAQQL

-480 FPPGISKAVYL
+480 FAPGLAKAVYL
-491 EMLDKQEA
+491 EMLDKLEA
-499 PQIPDSYGISVA
+499 PNIPDSYGISVA
-511 YAVLLD
+511 YAILLD

-526 QRTPEMHPTHNT
+526 QRTPEVHPTHNM

-640 QDLNNQFMSSCNE
+640 QDLNNQFMSTCQDT
-653 AGDFRQQIVAVGT
+653 GDFRQQIVAVGT

-877 LNPLSELSTVPHADV
+877 LSPLSELSTVPHADV

-997 LMSAQVDDSTILPD
+997 LMSTQVDDSTILPD

-1123 VCRVFNTKRELI
+1123 VCRVFNTKRDLI

-1169 SLQEIMYHNSE
+1169 SLQEIMYHNADNKQCSNKTE
-1180 PKAINKPE
+1180 AAGGDKA
-1188 SSSTTAGSDKP
+1188 
-1199 KLKDEEIWN
+1199 KLKSEEIWN

-1221 TKMTKSQESSQDE
+1221 TKMSAKSQDSTQDE
-1234 FYVPSQAYL
+1234 FYIPSQAYL
-1243 TALIQIFPA
+1243 TALMQIFPA
-1252 IFQHIQKRFKQSDFE
+1252 IFQQIQKRFKPADFD

-1317 KEDSNLSHMIPAIFR
+1317 KDESNLSHMIPAIFR
-1332 QLLVFSKFACTPPSL
+1332 QLLVFSKFACTPPTLQVS
-1347 HIGEQ
+1347 EQ
-1352 HSKYSKTTNHYGGNN
+1352 HKYAKTTNHYGNN
-1367 SSIEVVSM
+1367 SSVEVVSM

-1388 VKLYQCTATEE
+1388 VKLYQTTAMEE

-1424 LSSSTWKL
+1424 LASTTWKL

-1445 KVARAKSNYF
+1445 KVARAKPNHF

-1531 SDSNICYESDWKL
+1531 SDTNICYESDWKL

-1558 FSLLDDNCNNNRSSS
+1558 FSLLDDNCNNNRSSGSNSTLAS
-1573 SSVSTSTASPST
+1573 SSAVS
-1585 AAANALNAN
+1585 ALNAN

-1599 GGAAGGKDFAG
+1599 GGAGSGGKDFAG

-1708 DLLHAPKC
+1708 DLLQAPKC
-1716 FNNNNNVDN
+1716 LTNDTN
-1725 TATSSNIQCVTS
+1725 TNLSPT
-1737 SSNEQQQQ
+1737 NELTQQQQ
-1745 QTNGQE
+1745 SNGQE

>member
-1 MSFVRTT
+1 MSFV
-8 GTGPATGGNAESVQ
+8 GGGGGQDVH
-22 KFVEALRADFKTLS
+22 KFVEALQADFKTLS
-36 LETKKKYPQIKESCE
+36 LETKKKYPQIKEACE
-51 EAISKLS
+51 EAISKLC
-58 TAGSN
+58 TAGSS
-63 QQQSV
+63 QQNSV

-108 QKGARYITDALWM
+108 QKGALYITNALWT
-121 LMEHN
+121 LMENN

-148 DTLAKSLVLCF
+148 DTLAKALVLCF
-159 RLHYTKNSTIVN
+159 RLHYTKNPTIVN

-187 VYLEKDSLTNLQQRD
+187 VYLEKDSVPSLQQQQQQPN
-202 ASGNVVEIDATDTS
+202 SSSNSPVEAE
-216 ITSVGGNSGGGGG
+216 GGAAAAGQD
-229 SGVSSLS
+229 VQ
-236 GGPSEMS
+236 

-255 LVHLVNA
+255 LVQLVNA
-262 DPPFWLVGMNEM
+262 EQPYWLVGMTEM

-289 FSAVFHENRDFRL
+289 FSAVFHESNDFRL

-323 SLPTQNANGNTTT
+323 QLPAANNGTAPVPAE
-336 TSDKPYFPIS
+336 KPYFPIS

-374 IIKFLDPDKPHWQ
+374 IIKFLDPDKPAWQ
-387 RALALEVI
+387 RALAVEVI
-395 HKLATKPS
+395 HKLVTRSS
-403 LVAFFCKSYDCK
+403 LIAFFCKSYDLK

-421 VQDMIS
+421 VHDMIAAMGS
-427 ALGTYVRYS
+427 FVRYS
-436 LINSAALLNGQQN
+436 LINASVMLNGQQN
-449 GAVQL
+449 GGVLGVQPTSSL
-454 NTLTAHNSNNQ
+454 STLSGNNQ
-465 CGFVFRGAYMPLVAT
+465 CGFSFRGAYLPLVAT
-480 FPPGISKAVYL
+480 YAPGVSKAVYL
-491 EMLDKQEA
+491 EMLDKLDA
-499 PQIPDSYGISVA
+499 PNIPDSYGISVGHA
-511 YAVLLD
+511 ILLD
-517 ITRSIGGVI
+517 MTRSIGGVI
-526 QRTPEMHPTHNT
+526 QRTPELHPTHNT
-538 AVITEEEH
+538 AIITEEEH
-546 KPLCLQLINSS
+546 QPLCLQLVNSS

-565 VPLVDAS
+565 IPLVETS
-572 IDEATTDNIL
+572 MDEATTENIL

-587 YAALCGIMDLL
+587 YAALCGMLEQL
-598 NPRDAFIMAIC
+598 QPRDAFIMAMC

-623 NNPHMD
+623 NATQTDGD
-629 VDLRCHTRSNS
+629 VRCHTRSGS
-640 QDLNNQFMSSCNE
+640 QDLSSQFLNNCTPD
-653 AGDFRQQIVAVGT
+653 DFRPQIVAVGT

-676 VMQAPVMLTTK
+676 VMQAPVMLTNK

-697 LAHSN
+697 LAHNN
-702 GSILGTSWHIVL
+702 GGILGTSWHMVL

-730 GGSLQAFPKPAV
+730 GGSLQAMPKPAV

-811 ETGLVNMPRIEVLWR
+811 ETGLVNMPRINVLWR

-859 QYKHSQPLK
+859 QFKHKTPLK
-868 ENMNLQTML
+868 ENMELQTML
-877 LNPLSELSTVPHADV
+877 LSPLSELSTVLHADV

-898 CVLQILNGAGEI
+898 CVLQILNTAGEI

-997 LMSAQVDDSTILPD
+997 LMSTQLQDVAILPE

-1035 CVDSRPAVRKS
+1035 CVDLRPAVRKS

-1123 VCRVFNTKRELI
+1123 VCRVFNTKRELL
-1135 QMLGDFDRA
+1135 QMLGDFERA

-1169 SLQEIMYHNSE
+1169 SLQEIMYHNTTTE
-1180 PKAINKPE
+1180 RGGG
-1188 SSSTTAGSDKP
+1188 SS
-1199 KLKDEEIWN
+1199 LKDPQSAQEQDEEIWTYLKSIEKQFSN
-1208 IAWKIWLNIGMES
+1208 FRVNHMELFFIAWNIWLSIGMES
-1221 TKMTKSQESSQDE
+1221 TKMSTTKAQPQQPSSNGGSNGSQDSQED
-1234 FYVPSQAYL
+1234 FYIPSQAFL

-1252 IFQHIQKRFKQSDFE
+1252 IFHHIQAKFSSTDFD

-1281 QTEAVPYIMS
+1281 QTDAVPYIMS
-1291 SVSDSL
+1291 TVSDTL
-1297 LTPLHDSIL
+1297 LTPLHDGIL
-1306 ECMELIQKEAT
+1306 DCMELIQKEAT
-1317 KEDSNLSHMIPAIFR
+1317 KSDSNISQLIPAIFR
-1332 QLLVFSKFACTPPSL
+1332 QLLIFSKFACAPPTFQQNVE
-1347 HIGEQ
+1347 H
-1352 HSKYSKTTNHYGGNN
+1352 KYAKSASGHYANN
-1367 SSIEVVSM
+1367 ASVEVVSM

-1388 VKLYQCTATEE
+1388 VKLYQTTATED
-1399 SVMQEHILHEII
+1399 SVVHEQILHDIV
-1411 KALRTPLAMKYKC
+1411 KAVRTPLAMKYKC

-1432 AISSLITVLHTGL
+1432 AISSLISVLHTGL
-1445 KVARAKSNYF
+1445 KVARAKPQHFASL
-1455 TGMWDD
+1455 WDD

-1467 KFLFPQSV
+1467 KFLFPASV

-1488 DETIDCQVI
+1488 DETIDCHVI

-1506 YAHEMPHQFI
+1506 HAHEMPHQFI

-1531 SDSNICYESDWKL
+1531 SDTNICYESDWKL

-1558 FSLLDDNCNNNRSSS
+1558 FSLLEDHHATNNNRF
-1573 SSVSTSTASPST
+1573 
-1585 AAANALNAN
+1585 NAN
-1594 IANAV
+1594 LLPA
-1599 GGAAGGKDFAG
+1599 GAAGAGGKDFAG

-1652 KAIATLVISM
+1652 KAIATLVVSM

-1708 DLLHAPKC
+1708 DLLQAPRLC
-1716 FNNNNNVDN
+1716 GATTNDN
-1725 TATSSNIQCVTS
+1725 SIQS
-1737 SSNEQQQQ
+1737 
-1745 QTNGQE
+1745 NGQE

>member
-1 MSFVRTT
+1 MSFV
-8 GTGPATGGNAESVQ
+8 GGGGGQDVH
-22 KFVEALRADFKTLS
+22 KFVEALQADFKTLS
-36 LETKKKYPQIKESCE
+36 LETKKKYPQIKEACE
-51 EAISKLS
+51 EAISKLCS
-58 TAGSN
+58 AGSS
-63 QQQSV
+63 QQNSV

-108 QKGARYITDALWM
+108 QKGALYITNALWT
-121 LMEHN
+121 LMENN

-148 DTLAKSLVLCF
+148 DTLAKALVLCF
-159 RLHYTKNSTIVN
+159 RLHYTKNPTIVN

-187 VYLEKDSLTNLQQRD
+187 VYLEKDSVQSLQQQQQQQPA
-202 ASGNVVEIDATDTS
+202 ASASPPEAGE
-216 ITSVGGNSGGGGG
+216 GGQD
-229 SGVSSLS
+229 VQ
-236 GGPSEMS
+236 

-255 LVHLVNA
+255 LVQLVNA
-262 DPPFWLVGMNEM
+262 EQPYWLVGMTEM

-289 FSAVFHENRDFRL
+289 FSAVFHESNDFRL

-323 SLPTQNANGNTTT
+323 QLPAAPSSGNAPVPAE
-336 TSDKPYFPIS
+336 KPYFPIS

-374 IIKFLDPDKPHWQ
+374 IIKFLDPDKPGWQ

-395 HKLATKPS
+395 HKLVTRSS
-403 LVAFFCKSYDCK
+403 LIAFFCKSYDLK

-421 VQDMIS
+421 VHDMVAAMGS
-427 ALGTYVRYS
+427 YVRYS
-436 LINSAALLNGQQN
+436 LINASAMLNGQQN
-449 GAVQL
+449 GMGS
-454 NTLTAHNSNNQ
+454 TLSALSGNNQ
-465 CGFVFRGAYMPLVAT
+465 CGFMFRGAYLPLVAT
-480 FPPGISKAVYL
+480 FAPGISKAVYL
-491 EMLDKQEA
+491 EMLDKLDA
-499 PQIPDSYGISVA
+499 PNIPDSYGISVGHA
-511 YAVLLD
+511 ILLD
-517 ITRSIGGVI
+517 MTRSIGGVI
-526 QRTPEMHPTHNT
+526 QRTPELHPSHNT

-546 KPLCLQLINSS
+546 KPLCLQLVNSS

-565 VPLVDAS
+565 IPLVETS
-572 IDEATTDNIL
+572 IDEATTENIL

-587 YAALCGIMDLL
+587 YAALCGMLEQL
-598 NPRDAFIMAIC
+598 QPRDAFIMAMC

-623 NNPHMD
+623 NTTTQAD
-629 VDLRCHTRSNS
+629 GELRCHTRSGS
-640 QDLNNQFMSSCNE
+640 QDLSSQFINNCSGDT
-653 AGDFRQQIVAVGT
+653 GDFRPQIVAVGT

-676 VMQAPVMLTTK
+676 VMQAPVMLTNK

-697 LAHSN
+697 LAHNN
-702 GSILGTSWHIVL
+702 GGILGTSWHIVL

-730 GGSLQAFPKPAV
+730 GGSLQAMPKPAV

-770 QYLDDVALHHLIDA
+770 QHLDDVALHHLIDA

-811 ETGLVNMPRIEVLWR
+811 ETGLVNMPRIKVLWR

-859 QYKHSQPLK
+859 QFKHKTPLK
-868 ENMNLQTML
+868 ENMELQTML
-877 LNPLSELSTVPHADV
+877 LSPLSELSTVLHADV

-898 CVLQILNGAGEI
+898 CVLQILNTAGEI

-930 EPLIRTAFQ
+930 EPLVRTAFQ

-997 LMSAQVDDSTILPD
+997 LMSTQLQDVSILPD

-1035 CVDSRPAVRKS
+1035 CVDLRPAVRKS

-1123 VCRVFNTKRELI
+1123 VCRVFNTKRELL
-1135 QMLGDFDRA
+1135 QQLGDFERA

-1169 SLQEIMYHNSE
+1169 SLQEIMYHNSAE
-1180 PKAINKPE
+1180 RTERSLKDPQ
-1188 SSSTTAGSDKP
+1188 TAQEQ
-1199 KLKDEEIWN
+1199 DEEIWT
-1208 IAWKIWLNIGMES
+1208 IAWNIWLSIGMES
-1221 TKMTKSQESSQDE
+1221 TKMSTSPTTKLQQQNSSGGDSQDD
-1234 FYVPSQAYL
+1234 FYIPSQAFL

-1252 IFQHIQKRFKQSDFE
+1252 IFQHIQVRFSAADFD

-1281 QTEAVPYIMS
+1281 QTDAVPYIMS
-1291 SVSDSL
+1291 TVSDTL
-1297 LTPLHDSIL
+1297 LTPLHDGIL
-1306 ECMELIQKEAT
+1306 DCMELIQKEAT
-1317 KEDSNLSHMIPAIFR
+1317 KNDSHIRQLIPAIFR
-1332 QLLVFSKFACTPPSL
+1332 QLLIFSKFACAPPTFQQSVE
-1347 HIGEQ
+1347 H
-1352 HSKYSKTTNHYGGNN
+1352 KYAKSSAGHYSNN
-1367 SSIEVVSM
+1367 ASVEVVSM

-1388 VKLYQCTATEE
+1388 VKLYQTTATEE
-1399 SVMQEHILHEII
+1399 PVVQEQILHDIV

-1432 AISSLITVLHTGL
+1432 AISSLISVLHTGL
-1445 KVARAKSNYF
+1445 KVARAKPQHFGSL
-1455 TGMWDD
+1455 WDD

-1467 KFLFPQSV
+1467 KFLFPASV
-1475 CTIEDRGLEEIVL
+1475 CTVEDRGLEEIVL

-1506 YAHEMPHQFI
+1506 HAHEMPHQFI

-1531 SDSNICYESDWKL
+1531 SDTNICYESDWKL

-1558 FSLLDDNCNNNRSSS
+1558 FSLLEDHANANNNR
-1573 SSVSTSTASPST
+1573 
-1585 AAANALNAN
+1585 LNAN
-1594 IANAV
+1594 LLPV
-1599 GGAAGGKDFAG
+1599 GAAGGKDFAG

-1652 KAIATLVISM
+1652 KAIATLVVSM

-1708 DLLHAPKC
+1708 DLLQAPRNC
-1716 FNNNNNVDN
+1716 GESSVSAANDN
-1725 TATSSNIQCVTS
+1725 AIQS
-1737 SSNEQQQQ
+1737 
-1745 QTNGQE
+1745 NGQEP

>member
-1 MSFVRTT
+1 MSFV
-8 GTGPATGGNAESVQ
+8 GGGGGQDVH
-22 KFVEALRADFKTLS
+22 KFVEALQADFKTLS
-36 LETKKKYPQIKESCE
+36 LETKKKYPQIKEACE
-51 EAISKLS
+51 EAISKLA
-58 TAGSN
+58 TAGSS
-63 QQQSV
+63 QQNSV

-108 QKGARYITDALWM
+108 QKGALYITNALWT

-148 DTLAKSLVLCF
+148 DTLAKALVLCF
-159 RLHYTKNSTIVN
+159 RLHYTKNPTIVN

-187 VYLEKDSLTNLQQRD
+187 VYLEKDSVQPNTLQQQSNNVAGTGTTGQTPEAD
-202 ASGNVVEIDATDTS
+202 AQSDS
-216 ITSVGGNSGGGGG
+216 Q
-229 SGVSSLS
+229 
-236 GGPSEMS
+236 

-255 LVHLVNA
+255 LVQLVNA
-262 DPPFWLVGMNEM
+262 EQPYWLVGMTEM

-289 FSAVFHENRDFRL
+289 FSAVFHESNDFRL

-323 SLPTQNANGNTTT
+323 QLPSNNQSGGGSASGGA
-336 TSDKPYFPIS
+336 SVPLEKPYFPIS

-374 IIKFLDPDKPHWQ
+374 IIKFLDPDKPNWQ

-395 HKLATKPS
+395 HKLVTRSS
-403 LVAFFCKSYDCK
+403 LIAFFCQSYDLK

-421 VQDMIS
+421 VHDMIAAMGS
-427 ALGTYVRYS
+427 YVRYS
-436 LINSAALLNGQQN
+436 LFNASAMMNGGQQN
-449 GAVQL
+449 GGSVGSGSGGGGSASSSQSSGL
-454 NTLTAHNSNNQ
+454 SSLTSNNQ
-465 CGFVFRGAYMPLVAT
+465 CGFMFRGAYLPLVAT
-480 FPPGISKAVYL
+480 FAPGLPKAVYL
-491 EMLDKQEA
+491 EMLDKLDA
-499 PQIPDSYGISVA
+499 PHIPDSYGISVGHA
-511 YAVLLD
+511 ILLD

-526 QRTPEMHPTHNT
+526 QRTPELHPSHNM
-538 AVITEEEH
+538 AIISEEEH

-565 VPLVDAS
+565 IPLVETS
-572 IDEATTDNIL
+572 IDESTTDNIL

-587 YAALCGIMDLL
+587 YAALCGMLEQL
-598 NPRDAFIMAIC
+598 QPRDAFIKAMC
-609 RASFPPHYAMSIFA
+609 RSSFPPHYAMSIFA
-623 NNPHMD
+623 NINQTD
-629 VDLRCHTRSNS
+629 GDARCHQRNGS
-640 QDLNNQFMSSCNE
+640 QDLSSQFINSCN
-653 AGDFRQQIVAVGT
+653 AADIGDFRPQIVAVGT

-697 LAHSN
+697 LAHNN
-702 GSILGTSWHIVL
+702 GGILGSSWHIVL

-730 GGSLQAFPKPAV
+730 GGSLQAMPKPAV

-811 ETGLVNMPRIEVLWR
+811 ETGLVNMSRIEVLWR

-859 QYKHSQPLK
+859 QFKHKQPLK
-868 ENMNLQTML
+868 ENMELQTML
-877 LNPLSELSTVPHADV
+877 LSPLSELSTVMHADV

-898 CVLQILNGAGEI
+898 CVLQILNTAGEI

-997 LMSAQVDDSTILPD
+997 LMSTQLQDVAILPD

-1035 CVDSRPAVRKS
+1035 CVDLRPAVRKS

-1060 LLNPP
+1060 LLNSP

-1123 VCRVFNTKRELI
+1123 VCRVFNTKRELLE
-1135 QMLGDFDRA
+1135 MLGDFERA

-1169 SLQEIMYHNSE
+1169 SLQEIMYHNSAE
-1180 PKAINKPE
+1180 RA
-1188 SSSTTAGSDKP
+1188 
-1199 KLKDEEIWN
+1199 LKDPQMAQEQDNEIWT
-1208 IAWKIWLNIGMES
+1208 IAWNIWLNIGMES
-1221 TKMTKSQESSQDE
+1221 TKMSTTAPKQQTGATAVSSGNGSGDNQED
-1234 FYVPSQAYL
+1234 YYIPSQAFL

-1252 IFQHIQKRFKQSDFE
+1252 IFQHIQVRFSSSDFD

-1281 QTEAVPYIMS
+1281 QSDAVPYIMS
-1291 SVSDSL
+1291 TVSDTPL
-1297 LTPLHDSIL
+1297 IPLHDGIL
-1306 ECMELIQKEAT
+1306 DCMELIQKEAT
-1317 KEDSNLSHMIPAIFR
+1317 KQNSEISQLIPAIFR
-1332 QLLVFSKFACTPPSL
+1332 QLLIFSKFACAPPTFQQNVE
-1347 HIGEQ
+1347 H
-1352 HSKYSKTTNHYGGNN
+1352 KYAKSQGHYTNNA
-1367 SSIEVVSM
+1367 SVEVVSM
-1375 NYIPFGEKSISIC
+1375 NYIPFGEKAITIC
-1388 VKLYQCTATEE
+1388 VKLYQSTATEE
-1399 SVMQEHILHEII
+1399 SVVNEQILHDIV

-1432 AISSLITVLHTGL
+1432 AISSLISVLHTGL
-1445 KVARAKSNYF
+1445 KVARAKPQHFASL
-1455 TGMWDD
+1455 WDD

-1467 KFLFPQSV
+1467 KFLFPASV
-1475 CTIEDRGLEEIVL
+1475 CTVEDRGLEEIVL

-1506 YAHEMPHQFI
+1506 HAHEMPHQFI

-1531 SDSNICYESDWKL
+1531 SDTNICYESDWKL

-1558 FSLLDDNCNNNRSSS
+1558 FSLLEDQTNTTNNNR
-1573 SSVSTSTASPST
+1573 
-1585 AAANALNAN
+1585 LNAN
-1594 IANAV
+1594 LLPATTTT
-1599 GGAAGGKDFAG
+1599 GGTGAGGKDFAG

-1652 KAIATLVISM
+1652 KAIATLVVSM

-1708 DLLHAPKC
+1708 DLLQAPRLHGAPSL
-1716 FNNNNNVDN
+1716 NANDN
-1725 TATSSNIQCVTS
+1725 AIQS
-1737 SSNEQQQQ
+1737 
-1745 QTNGQE
+1745 NGQE

>member
-1 MSFVRTT
+1 MSFV
-8 GTGPATGGNAESVQ
+8 GAGGGGQDVH
-22 KFVEALRADFKTLS
+22 KFVDALQADFKALS
-36 LETKKKYPQIKESCE
+36 LETKKKYPQIKEACE
-51 EAISKLS
+51 EAISKLC
-58 TAGSN
+58 TAGSS
-63 QQQSV
+63 QQNSV

-108 QKGARYITDALWM
+108 QKGALYITNALWT

-140 TTNTVVHG
+140 TTNKVVHG
-148 DTLAKSLVLCF
+148 DTLAKALVLCF
-159 RLHYTKNSTIVN
+159 RLHYTKNPTIVN

-187 VYLEKDSLTNLQQRD
+187 VYLEKDSVSSLQQQQQQPSSST
-202 ASGNVVEIDATDTS
+202 AEAE
-216 ITSVGGNSGGGGG
+216 GGGGG
-229 SGVSSLS
+229 QDVQ
-236 GGPSEMS
+236 

-255 LVHLVNA
+255 LVQLVNA
-262 DPPFWLVGMNEM
+262 EQPFWLVGMTEM

-289 FSAVFHENRDFRL
+289 FSAVFHESNDFRL

-323 SLPTQNANGNTTT
+323 QLPAPSNGNAPVPAE
-336 TSDKPYFPIS
+336 KPYFPIS

-374 IIKFLDPDKPHWQ
+374 IMKFLDPDKPTWQ

-395 HKLATKPS
+395 HKLVTRSS
-403 LVAFFCKSYDCK
+403 LIAFFCKSYDLK

-421 VQDMIS
+421 VHDMIAAMGS
-427 ALGTYVRYS
+427 YVRYS
-436 LINSAALLNGQQN
+436 LINASAVLNGQQN
-449 GAVQL
+449 GMA
-454 NTLTAHNSNNQ
+454 NTLSALSGNNQ
-465 CGFVFRGAYMPLVAT
+465 CGFMFRGAYLPLVAT
-480 FPPGISKAVYL
+480 FAPGIPKAVYL
-491 EMLDKQEA
+491 EMLDKLDA
-499 PQIPDSYGISVA
+499 PNIPDSYGISVG
-511 YAVLLD
+511 YAILLD

-526 QRTPEMHPTHNT
+526 QRTPEMHLSYNT

-546 KPLCLQLINSS
+546 KPLCLQLVNSS

-565 VPLVDAS
+565 IPLVETS
-572 IDEATTDNIL
+572 IDEGTTENIL

-587 YAALCGIMDLL
+587 YAALCGMLEQL
-598 NPRDAFIMAIC
+598 QPRDAFIMAMC

-623 NNPHMD
+623 NTTQADGD
-629 VDLRCHTRSNS
+629 VRCHTRSGS
-640 QDLNNQFMSSCNE
+640 QDLSSQFINNCSGDT
-653 AGDFRQQIVAVGT
+653 GDFRPQIVAVGT
-666 PLPSASLPHS
+666 PLPCASLPHS
-676 VMQAPVMLTTK
+676 VMQAPVMLTNK

-697 LAHSN
+697 LAHNN
-702 GSILGTSWHIVL
+702 GGILGTSWHIVL

-730 GGSLQAFPKPAV
+730 GGSLQAMPKPAA

-811 ETGLVNMPRIEVLWR
+811 ETGLVNMARIKVLWR

-859 QYKHSQPLK
+859 QFKHKTPLK
-868 ENMNLQTML
+868 ENMELQTML
-877 LNPLSELSTVPHADV
+877 LSPLSELSTVLHADV

-898 CVLQILNGAGEI
+898 CVLQILNTAGEI

-997 LMSAQVDDSTILPD
+997 LMSTQLQDVAILPD

-1035 CVDSRPAVRKS
+1035 CVDLRPAVRKS

-1123 VCRVFNTKRELI
+1123 VCRVFNTKRDLL
-1135 QMLGDFDRA
+1135 QMLGDFERA

-1169 SLQEIMYHNSE
+1169 SLQEIMYHN
-1180 PKAINKPE
+1180 
-1188 SSSTTAGSDKP
+1188 TTERGDRT
-1199 KLKDEEIWN
+1199 LKDPQTAQEQDDEIWT
-1208 IAWKIWLNIGMES
+1208 IAWNIWLSIGMES
-1221 TKMTKSQESSQDE
+1221 TKMSTSTTSLKQYQQQSSNSADSQED
-1234 FYVPSQAYL
+1234 FYIPSQAFL

-1252 IFQHIQKRFKQSDFE
+1252 IFHHIQVKFSAEDFD

-1281 QTEAVPYIMS
+1281 QTDAVPYIMS
-1291 SVSDSL
+1291 TVSDTL
-1297 LTPLHDSIL
+1297 LTPLHDGIL
-1306 ECMELIQKEAT
+1306 DCMELIQKEAT
-1317 KEDSNLSHMIPAIFR
+1317 KPDSHIRQLIPAIFR
-1332 QLLVFSKFACTPPSL
+1332 QLLIFSKFACAPPTFQQSVE
-1347 HIGEQ
+1347 H
-1352 HSKYSKTTNHYGGNN
+1352 KYAKSSGHYTNNA
-1367 SSIEVVSM
+1367 SVEVVSM

-1388 VKLYQCTATEE
+1388 VKLYQTTATEE
-1399 SVMQEHILHEII
+1399 PVVQELILHDIV

-1432 AISSLITVLHTGL
+1432 AISSLIGVLHTGL
-1445 KVARAKSNYF
+1445 KVARAKPQHFSSL
-1455 TGMWDD
+1455 WDD

-1467 KFLFPQSV
+1467 KFLFPASV

-1506 YAHEMPHQFI
+1506 HAHEMPHQFI

-1531 SDSNICYESDWKL
+1531 SDTNICYESDWKL

-1558 FSLLDDNCNNNRSSS
+1558 FSLLEDQATANNNR
-1573 SSVSTSTASPST
+1573 
-1585 AAANALNAN
+1585 LNAN
-1594 IANAV
+1594 LLPP
-1599 GGAAGGKDFAG
+1599 GAGGKDFAG

-1652 KAIATLVISM
+1652 KAIATLVVSM

-1708 DLLHAPKC
+1708 DLLQAPRTC
-1716 FNNNNNVDN
+1716 GGASPASNDN
-1725 TATSSNIQCVTS
+1725 ALQS
-1737 SSNEQQQQ
+1737 
-1745 QTNGQE
+1745 NGQE

>member
-1 MSFVRTT
+1 MSFV
-8 GTGPATGGNAESVQ
+8 GGGMVGGVGVGSGNDVH
-22 KFVEALRADFKTLS
+22 KFVEALQADFKTLS
-36 LETKKKYPQIKESCE
+36 LETKKKYPQIKEACE
-51 EAISKLS
+51 EAISKLC
-58 TAGSN
+58 TAGSS
-63 QQQSV
+63 QQNSV

-108 QKGARYITDALWM
+108 QKGALYITNALWT

-140 TTNTVVHG
+140 TTNLVVHG
-148 DTLAKSLVLCF
+148 DTLAKALVLCF
-159 RLHYTKNSTIVN
+159 RLHYTKNPTIVN

-187 VYLEKDSLTNLQQRD
+187 VYLEKDSMGMLQATQQPQQQQQSVTN
-202 ASGNVVEIDATDTS
+202 AVEEVQES
-216 ITSVGGNSGGGGG
+216 Q
-229 SGVSSLS
+229 
-236 GGPSEMS
+236 
-243 TFASDAFLLFQD
+243 TFAMDAFHLFQD
-255 LVHLVNA
+255 LVQLVNA
-262 DPPFWLVGMNEM
+262 EQPFWLVGMTEM
-274 TRTFGLELLEAVLTN
+274 TRTFGLELLEAVLSN
-289 FSAVFHENRDFRL
+289 FSAVFHENQEFRL

-323 SLPTQNANGNTTT
+323 QLPAPSNGTAAAPA
-336 TSDKPYFPIS
+336 DKPHFPIS

-395 HKLATKPS
+395 HKLVTRSS
-403 LVAFFCKSYDCK
+403 LIAFFCKSYDLK
-415 NHATNI
+415 HHATHI
-421 VQDMIS
+421 VHDMIAAMGS
-427 ALGTYVRYS
+427 YVRYA
-436 LINSAALLNGQQN
+436 LINASAMLSNGGQQLV
-449 GAVQL
+449 GAPTQQPSSL
-454 NTLTAHNSNNQ
+454 NALGNNQ
-465 CGFVFRGAYMPLVAT
+465 CGFMFRGAYLPLVAS
-480 FPPGISKAVYL
+480 FAPGVSKAVYL
-491 EMLDKQEA
+491 EMLDKLDA
-499 PQIPDSYGISVA
+499 PMIPDSYGISLA
-511 YAVLLD
+511 YAILLD
-517 ITRSIGGVI
+517 MTRSIGGVI
-526 QRTPEMHPTHNT
+526 QRTPELHPMPNT
-538 AVITEEEH
+538 AYISEEEH

-565 VPLVDAS
+565 IPLVETS
-572 IDEATTDNIL
+572 IDEGTTEHIL

-587 YAALCGIMDLL
+587 YAALCGMLEQL
-598 NPRDAFIMAIC
+598 QPRDAFIMALC
-609 RASFPPHYAMSIFA
+609 RASFPPHYAMSIFT
-623 NNPHMD
+623 NNQQEAHQ
-629 VDLRCHTRSNS
+629 RSSS
-640 QDLNNQFMSSCNE
+640 QDLSNQFINSCN
-653 AGDFRQQIVAVGT
+653 ADGGDFRPQIVAVGT

-676 VMQAPVMLTTK
+676 VMQAPVMLTNK
-687 NLQCMRAILF
+687 NLQCMRAILL
-697 LAHSN
+697 LAHHN
-702 GSILGTSWHIVL
+702 GSILGTAWHMVL

-721 WILGLKPST
+721 WILGLKPAT
-730 GGSLQAFPKPAV
+730 GGSLQAAPKPAV

-750 AVMADLPVLSQMLSQ
+750 AVMADLPVLSQMIGQ

-799 REPSLFAVAKLL
+799 REPSLFAVAKLM

-859 QYKHSQPLK
+859 QFKHKQPLK
-868 ENMNLQTML
+868 ENLELQTML
-877 LNPLSELSTVPHADV
+877 LTPLSELSTVMHADV

-898 CVLQILNGAGEI
+898 CVLQILNTAGEI

-997 LMSAQVDDSTILPD
+997 LMTTQLEDIAILPD
-1011 FPGTVKMPQFDKL
+1011 FPGTVKLPQFDKL

-1035 CVDSRPAVRKS
+1035 CVDLRPAVRKS

-1054 ISAHGS
+1054 IAAHGS

-1123 VCRVFNTKRELI
+1123 VCRVFNTKRELL
-1135 QMLGDFDRA
+1135 QLLGDFERA

-1169 SLQEIMYHNSE
+1169 SLQEIMYHNSTE
-1180 PKAINKPE
+1180 R
-1188 SSSTTAGSDKP
+1188 
-1199 KLKDEEIWN
+1199 KDAQQQDDEIWN
-1208 IAWKIWLNIGMES
+1208 IAWNIWLSIGMES
-1221 TKMTKSQESSQDE
+1221 TRMSMSTRQLPGGQANANDNQED
-1234 FYVPSQAYL
+1234 FYIPSQAFL

-1252 IFQHIQKRFKQSDFE
+1252 IFQHIQVRFSSADFD

-1281 QTEAVPYIMS
+1281 QTDAMPYIMS
-1291 SVSDSL
+1291 TVSETQ
-1297 LTPLHDSIL
+1297 LTPLHDGIL
-1306 ECMELIQKEAT
+1306 ECMELIQKEAI
-1317 KEDSNLSHMIPAIFR
+1317 KPEADASIRQLIPAIFR
-1332 QLLVFSKFACTPPSL
+1332 QLLIFSKFACAPPTFQQSVE
-1347 HIGEQ
+1347 H
-1352 HSKYSKTTNHYGGNN
+1352 HKYGKASGHYANN
-1367 SSIEVVSM
+1367 ASVEVVSM

-1388 VKLYQCTATEE
+1388 VKLYQSTATEE
-1399 SVMQEHILHEII
+1399 AVVQEQILHDIV

-1432 AISSLITVLHTGL
+1432 AISSLISVLHTGL
-1445 KVARAKSNYF
+1445 KVARAKPQHFASL
-1455 TGMWDD
+1455 WDD

-1467 KFLFPQSV
+1467 KFLFPLSV

-1506 YAHEMPHQFI
+1506 HAHELPHQFI

-1558 FSLLDDNCNNNRSSS
+1558 FSLLEDQAVCNNNR
-1573 SSVSTSTASPST
+1573 
-1585 AAANALNAN
+1585 LNAN
-1594 IANAV
+1594 VMPA
-1599 GGAAGGKDFAG
+1599 GAAGAVGKDFAG

-1652 KAIATLVISM
+1652 KAIATLVVSM
-1662 KKAPASKVNK
+1662 KKAPAAKVNK
-1672 PAWDQLIGLY
+1672 PAWDLLIGLY

-1708 DLLHAPKC
+1708 DLLQAPRLAT
-1716 FNNNNNVDN
+1716 DN
-1725 TATSSNIQCVTS
+1725 AIQSNG
-1737 SSNEQQQQ
+1737 QQQQ
-1745 QTNGQE
+1745 

>member
-1 MSFVRTT
+1 MSFVGGGVVGG
-8 GTGPATGGNAESVQ
+8 GTDVH
-22 KFVEALRADFKTLS
+22 KFVEALQADFKTLS
-36 LETKKKYPQIKESCE
+36 LETKKKYPQIKEACE

-58 TAGSN
+58 TAGSS
-63 QQQSV
+63 QQNSV

-108 QKGARYITDALWM
+108 QKGSLYITNALWT

-140 TTNTVVHG
+140 TTNLVVHG
-148 DTLAKSLVLCF
+148 DTLAKALVLCF
-159 RLHYTKNSTIVN
+159 RLHYTKNPTIVN

-187 VYLEKDSLTNLQQRD
+187 VYLEKDSLPSLQQQQLLQQQQHHQQQQQQQQQQQSGSSSPD
-202 ASGNVVEIDATDTS
+202 ADS
-216 ITSVGGNSGGGGG
+216 NSTQDGQTYA
-229 SGVSSLS
+229 
-236 GGPSEMS
+236 M
-243 TFASDAFLLFQD
+243 DAFHLFQD
-255 LVHLVNA
+255 LVQLVNA
-262 DPPFWLVGMNEM
+262 EQPYWLLGMTEM
-274 TRTFGLELLEAVLTN
+274 TRTFGLELLEAVLSN
-289 FSAVFHENRDFRL
+289 FSAVFHENQEFRL

-323 SLPTQNANGNTTT
+323 QLPAPSNGTATVPA
-336 TSDKPYFPIS
+336 DKPYFPIS

-374 IIKFLDPDKPHWQ
+374 IIKFLDPDKPYWQ

-395 HKLATKPS
+395 HKLVTRSS
-403 LVAFFCKSYDCK
+403 LIAFFCKSYDLK
-415 NHATNI
+415 NHATHI
-421 VQDMIS
+421 VHDMIAAMGS
-427 ALGTYVRYS
+427 YVRYA
-436 LINSAALLNGQQN
+436 LINASAVLNSNGGQQTIG
-449 GAVQL
+449 GAGQQTTS
-454 NTLTAHNSNNQ
+454 TLTALASGGNNQ
-465 CGFVFRGAYMPLVAT
+465 CGFMFRGAYLPLLAC
-480 FPPGISKAVYL
+480 FAPGLSKAVYL
-491 EMLDKQEA
+491 ELLDKLDA
-499 PQIPDSYGISVA
+499 PNIPDSYGISLA
-511 YAVLLD
+511 YAILLEM
-517 ITRSIGGVI
+517 TCSIGGVI
-526 QRTPEMHPTHNT
+526 QRTPELHPTHNT
-538 AVITEEEH
+538 AVISDEEH

-565 VPLVDAS
+565 IPLVETS
-572 IDEATTDNIL
+572 IDEATTENIL
-582 KAMQN
+582 KSMQN
-587 YAALCGIMDLL
+587 YAALCGKLDQLQ
-598 NPRDAFIMAIC
+598 PRDAFIMAMC

-623 NNPHMD
+623 NNAQSD
-629 VDLRCHTRSNS
+629 ADLRCHTRSGS
-640 QDLNNQFMSSCNE
+640 QDLSNQFINSCN
-653 AGDFRQQIVAVGT
+653 ADGGDFRPQIVAVGT

-676 VMQAPVMLTTK
+676 VMQAPVMLTNK
-687 NLQCMRAILF
+687 NLQCMRAILQ
-697 LAHSN
+697 LAQNN
-702 GSILGTSWHIVL
+702 GSILGTSWHMVL

-730 GGSLQAFPKPAV
+730 GGSLQVMPKPV
-742 EANVGIQT
+742 VDFNVGIQT
-750 AVMADLPVLSQMLSQ
+750 AVMADLPVLSQMIGQ

-799 REPSLFAVAKLL
+799 REPSLFAVAKLM

-859 QYKHSQPLK
+859 QFKHKQPLK
-868 ENMNLQTML
+868 ENLELQTML
-877 LNPLSELSTVPHADV
+877 LSPLSELSSVLHADV

-898 CVLQILNGAGEI
+898 CVLQILNTAGEI

-924 VNEHHG
+924 VNDHHG

-992 QNQDK
+992 QNQEK
-997 LMSAQVDDSTILPD
+997 LMSTQLEDVTILPD

-1035 CVDSRPAVRKS
+1035 CVDLRPAVRKS

-1054 ISAHGS
+1054 IAAHGS

-1123 VCRVFNTKRELI
+1123 VCRVFNTKRELL
-1135 QMLGDFDRA
+1135 QMLGDFERA

-1169 SLQEIMYHNSE
+1169 SLQEIMYHNSTE
-1180 PKAINKPE
+1180 R
-1188 SSSTTAGSDKP
+1188 G
-1199 KLKDEEIWN
+1199 LKDGQTAQQQEDEIWT
-1208 IAWKIWLNIGMES
+1208 IAWNIWLSIGMES
-1221 TKMTKSQESSQDE
+1221 TKMSASTRQLLPGGNDGQED
-1234 FYVPSQAYL
+1234 FYIPSQAFL

-1252 IFQHIQKRFKQSDFE
+1252 IFQHIQDRFSAADFD

-1281 QTEAVPYIMS
+1281 QTDAVPYIMS
-1291 SVSDSL
+1291 TVSDTL
-1297 LTPLHDSIL
+1297 LTPLHDGIL

-1317 KEDSNLSHMIPAIFR
+1317 RPETDTSTSISQLIPAIFR
-1332 QLLVFSKFACTPPSL
+1332 QLLIFSKFACAPPTFQQSVVE
-1347 HIGEQ
+1347 HN
-1352 HSKYSKTTNHYGGNN
+1352 KYGKTSNHYGNN
-1367 SSIEVVSM
+1367 ASIEVVSM

-1388 VKLYQCTATEE
+1388 VKLYQSTATEE
-1399 SVMQEHILHEII
+1399 PVVQEQILHDII

-1432 AISSLITVLHTGL
+1432 AISSLISVLHTGL
-1445 KVARAKSNYF
+1445 KVARAKPQHFASL
-1455 TGMWDD
+1455 WDD

-1467 KFLFPQSV
+1467 KFLFPVSV

-1506 YAHEMPHQFI
+1506 FAHEMPHQFI

-1558 FSLLDDNCNNNRSSS
+1558 FSLLEDQATATASNNNR
-1573 SSVSTSTASPST
+1573 
-1585 AAANALNAN
+1585 LNAN
-1594 IANAV
+1594 LLPT
-1599 GGAAGGKDFAG
+1599 GTAGIVNKDFAG

-1652 KAIATLVISM
+1652 KAIATLVVSM

-1672 PAWDQLIGLY
+1672 PAWDLLIGLY

-1708 DLLHAPKC
+1708 DLLQAPRTL
-1716 FNNNNNVDN
+1716 NDN
-1725 TATSSNIQCVTS
+1725 AIQS
-1737 SSNEQQQQ
+1737 
-1745 QTNGQE
+1745 NGQQ

>member
-1 MSFVRTT
+1 
-8 GTGPATGGNAESVQ
+8 
-22 KFVEALRADFKTLS
+22 
-36 LETKKKYPQIKESCE
+36 
-51 EAISKLS
+51 
-58 TAGSN
+58 
-63 QQQSV
+63 
-68 YYTVNQILY
+68 
-77 PLVQGC
+77 
-83 ETKDL
+83 
-88 KIIKFCLGMMQ
+88 MMQ

-108 QKGARYITDALWM
+108 HKGARYITDALWM
-121 LMEHN
+121 LMENN

-148 DTLAKSLVLCF
+148 ETLAKSLVLCF

-187 VYLEKDSLTNLQQRD
+187 VYLEKDALSTIQQPGPLKPSKDTACDAENSNTN
-202 ASGNVVEIDATDTS
+202 
-216 ITSVGGNSGGGGG
+216 
-229 SGVSSLS
+229 
-236 GGPSEMS
+236 EMQ
-243 TFASDAFLLFQD
+243 TFASDAFFLFQD
-255 LVHLVNA
+255 LVQLVNA
-262 DPPFWLVGMNEM
+262 DQPFWLIGMTEM

-289 FSAVFHENRDFRL
+289 FSAVFHENNDFRL

-323 SLPTQNANGNTTT
+323 QVPTSGTSNGTIP
-336 TSDKPYFPIS
+336 SDKPYFPIS

-395 HKLATKPS
+395 HKLVTKAN
-403 LVAFFCKSYDCK
+403 LIAFFCKSYDLK

-436 LINSAALLNGQQN
+436 LFNASAVQNGQPAVGAQTNAAAALS
-449 GAVQL
+449 
-454 NTLTAHNSNNQ
+454 TSNQ
-465 CGFVFRGAYMPLVAT
+465 CGFIYRGAYLPLVAT
-480 FPPGISKAVYL
+480 FAPGVSKSVYL
-491 EMLDKQEA
+491 EMLDKLDA
-499 PQIPDSYGISVA
+499 PNIPDSYGISVA
-511 YAVLLD
+511 YAILLD
-517 ITRSIGGVI
+517 VTRSIGCVL
-526 QRTPEMHPTHNT
+526 QRTTEMHPTHNS
-538 AVITEEEH
+538 AIISEEEH

-557 WSGLLSAF
+557 WSGLLAAF
-565 VPLVDAS
+565 VALVDAS

-587 YAALCGIMDLL
+587 YAALCGILELL
-598 NPRDAFIMAIC
+598 GSRDAFIMAIC

-623 NNPHMD
+623 NSGHVD
-629 VDLRCHTRSNS
+629 ADLRLGHTRTNS
-640 QDLNNQFMSSCNE
+640 QDLNNQFITTCNE
-653 AGDFRQQIVAVGT
+653 GDFRQQIVAVGT

-811 ETGLVNMPRIEVLWR
+811 ETGLVNMQRIEVLWR

-859 QYKHSQPLK
+859 QFKHTSPLK
-868 ENMNLQTML
+868 ENMVLQTML
-877 LNPLSELSTVPHADV
+877 LSPLSELSTVMHADV

-924 VNEHHG
+924 VNDHHG

-951 MPWRCLP
+951 MPWHCLP

-997 LMSAQVDDSTILPD
+997 LMSTEIGNANILPE

-1024 WMCLYAKLGEL
+1024 WMCLYAKLGDL
-1035 CVDSRPAVRKS
+1035 CVDLRPAVRKS

-1123 VCRVFNTKRELI
+1123 VCRVFNTKRDLL

-1180 PKAINKPE
+1180 KSVVNSNENDNTKYV
-1188 SSSTTAGSDKP
+1188 
-1199 KLKDEEIWN
+1199 EIWS
-1208 IAWKIWLNIGMES
+1208 IAWNIWLNIGMES
-1221 TKMTKSQESSQDE
+1221 TKITTKNNEIQTEE
-1234 FYVPSQAYL
+1234 FYIPSQAFL

-1252 IFQHIQKRFKQSDFE
+1252 IFQHIQERFMLTDFD

-1281 QTEAVPYIMS
+1281 QTDAVPYIMS

-1306 ECMELIQKEAT
+1306 ECMDLIQKEAT
-1317 KEDSNLSHMIPAIFR
+1317 KEDSNLRYMIPAVFR
-1332 QLLVFSKFACTPPSL
+1332 QLLVFSKFACAPPTYQ
-1347 HIGEQ
+1347 GVEN
-1352 HSKYSKTTNHYGGNN
+1352 KYHKTSNHYSNN
-1367 SSIEVVSM
+1367 ASVEVVSM

-1388 VKLYQCTATEE
+1388 VKLYQSTATEE

-1411 KALRTPLAMKYKC
+1411 MALRTPLAIKYKC

-1432 AISSLITVLHTGL
+1432 AISSLISILHTGL
-1445 KVARAKSNYF
+1445 KVARAKPNHF
-1455 TGMWDD
+1455 TDMWED
-1461 LADTLD
+1461 LSDTLD
-1467 KFLFPQSV
+1467 KFLFPASV
-1475 CTIEDRGLEEIVL
+1475 CTVEDRGLEEIVL

-1506 YAHEMPHQFI
+1506 FAHEMPHQFI

-1558 FSLLDDNCNNNRSSS
+1558 FSLLDDSCNNVSGATN
-1573 SSVSTSTASPST
+1573 SVSTNINN
-1585 AAANALNAN
+1585 AAIPLDTN
-1594 IANAV
+1594 ILPGV
-1599 GGAAGGKDFAG
+1599 ISGAGKDFAG

-1626 RFNDDERQSGKC
+1626 RYNDDERQSGKC

-1652 KAIATLVISM
+1652 KAIATLVVSM
-1662 KKAPASKVNK
+1662 KKAPPSKVNK

-1708 DLLHAPKC
+1708 DLLQPPKC
-1716 FNNNNNVDN
+1716 YISD
-1725 TATSSNIQCVTS
+1725 VTS
-1737 SSNEQQQQ
+1737 KTVATAARQQS
-1745 QTNGQE
+1745 NGQE

>member
-1 MSFVRTT
+1 MSFVGGGG
-8 GTGPATGGNAESVQ
+8 GTDVH
-22 KFVEALRADFKTLS
+22 KFVEALQADFKTLS
-36 LETKKKYPQIKESCE
+36 LETKKKYPQIKEACE
-51 EAISKLS
+51 EAISKLC
-58 TAGSN
+58 TAGSS
-63 QQQSV
+63 QQNSV

-88 KIIKFCLGMMQ
+88 KIIKFCMGMMQ

-108 QKGARYITDALWM
+108 QKGALYITNALWT
-121 LMEHN
+121 LMENN
-126 IEEVKVLQTVTLLL
+126 IEEVRVLQTVTLLL

-148 DTLAKSLVLCF
+148 DTLAKALVLCF
-159 RLHYTKNSTIVN
+159 RLHYTKNPTIVN

-187 VYLEKDSLTNLQQRD
+187 VYLEKDSVASLQNQQAQLQQQDLKKNGLKDGPTTSTNAIEGD
-202 ASGNVVEIDATDTS
+202 ASSAVA
-216 ITSVGGNSGGGGG
+216 G
-229 SGVSSLS
+229 SPGQDVQ
-236 GGPSEMS
+236 
-243 TFASDAFLLFQD
+243 TFASDAFMLFQD
-255 LVHLVNA
+255 LVQLVNA
-262 DPPFWLVGMNEM
+262 EQPYWLVGMTEM
-274 TRTFGLELLEAVLTN
+274 TRTFGLELLEAVLSS
-289 FSAVFHENRDFRL
+289 FSAVFHENNDFRL

-323 SLPTQNANGNTTT
+323 QLPAQNNGNAAVPA
-336 TSDKPYFPIS
+336 DKPHFPIS

-395 HKLATKPS
+395 HKLVTRS
-403 LVAFFCKSYDCK
+403 TLMAFFCKSYDLK

-421 VQDMIS
+421 VHDMIA
-427 ALGTYVRYS
+427 ALGSFVRYS
-436 LINSAALLNGQQN
+436 LINASAVLNGQQA
-449 GAVQL
+449 GGITP
-454 NTLTAHNSNNQ
+454 NTFAALTSGSQ
-465 CGFVFRGAYMPLVAT
+465 CGFMFRGAYLPLVAT
-480 FPPGISKAVYL
+480 FALGVSKAVYL
-491 EMLDKQEA
+491 EMLDKLDA
-499 PQIPDSYGISVA
+499 PNIPDSYGISVA
-511 YAVLLD
+511 YAILLD

-526 QRTPEMHPTHNT
+526 QRTTDPHPTANT
-538 AVITEEEH
+538 AIIGEDEY

-557 WSGLLSAF
+557 WTGLLTAF
-565 VPLVDAS
+565 IPLVETS
-572 IDEATTDNIL
+572 IDEATTENLL

-587 YAALCGIMDLL
+587 YAALCGILEQL
-598 NPRDAFIMAIC
+598 QPRDAFILAIC
-609 RASFPPHYAMSIFA
+609 RASFPPHYAMSIFS
-623 NNPHMD
+623 NNAHMD
-629 VDLRCHTRSNS
+629 GDLRCHTRSSS
-640 QDLNNQFMSSCNE
+640 QDLSNQFMNNCNAE
-653 AGDFRQQIVAVGT
+653 TGDFRPQIVAVGT

-676 VMQAPVMLTTK
+676 VMQAPVMLTNK

-697 LAHSN
+697 LAHNN
-702 GSILGTSWHIVL
+702 GSILGTSWYIVL

-730 GGSLQAFPKPAV
+730 GGSLQAIPKPAV

-811 ETGLVNMPRIEVLWR
+811 ETGLVNMSRIEVWR

-854 VKSAL
+854 VKSSL
-859 QYKHSQPLK
+859 QFKHKVPLK
-868 ENMNLQTML
+868 ENIELQTML
-877 LNPLSELSTVPHADV
+877 LSPLSELSTVMHADV

-898 CVLQILNGAGEI
+898 CVLQILNTAGEI

-992 QNQDK
+992 QNQEK
-997 LMSAQVDDSTILPD
+997 LMSAQVNDVAILPD

-1035 CVDSRPAVRKS
+1035 CVDLRPAVRKS

-1078 LDNVRAL
+1078 LDNVRSL

-1094 DASGNIL
+1094 DSSGNIL

-1123 VCRVFNTKRELI
+1123 VCRVFNTKRELL
-1135 QMLGDFDRA
+1135 QMLGDFERA

-1169 SLQEIMYHNSE
+1169 SLQEIMYHNTERSV
-1180 PKAINKPE
+1180 A
-1188 SSSTTAGSDKP
+1188 TTKVADVA
-1199 KLKDEEIWN
+1199 KDQDDEIWT
-1208 IAWKIWLNIGMES
+1208 IAWNIWLSIGMES
-1221 TKMTKSQESSQDE
+1221 TKMTTKSNNSQED
-1234 FYVPSQAYL
+1234 YYIPSQAFL

-1252 IFQHIQKRFKQSDFE
+1252 IFQHIQTKFSASDFD
-1267 KFCTVLTNAVCIPV
+1267 KFSTVLTNAVCIPL
-1281 QTEAVPYIMS
+1281 QTDAVPYIMS
-1291 SVSDSL
+1291 TVSDTL
-1297 LTPLHDSIL
+1297 LTPLHDGIL

-1317 KEDSNLSHMIPAIFR
+1317 KPNSNIRQLIPAIFR
-1332 QLLVFSKFACTPPSL
+1332 QLLIFSKFACAPPTF
-1347 HIGEQ
+1347 Q
-1352 HSKYSKTTNHYGGNN
+1352 QNVDNKYVKTTNHYSNN
-1367 SSIEVVSM
+1367 ASVEVVSM
-1375 NYIPFGEKSISIC
+1375 NYIPFGEKAISIC
-1388 VKLYQCTATEE
+1388 AKLYQSTAAEDP
-1399 SVMQEHILHEII
+1399 VVQEQILHEII

-1424 LSSSTWKL
+1424 LASSTWKL
-1432 AISSLITVLHTGL
+1432 AISSLINVLHTGL
-1445 KVARAKSNYF
+1445 KVARAKPQHF

-1467 KFLFPQSV
+1467 KFLFPASV

-1506 YAHEMPHQFI
+1506 YPEMPHQFV

-1531 SDSNICYESDWKL
+1531 SDTNICYESDWKL

-1558 FSLLDDNCNNNRSSS
+1558 FSLLGENGAHNNNRI
-1573 SSVSTSTASPST
+1573 
-1585 AAANALNAN
+1585 ANAPVLNAN
-1594 IANAV
+1594 LLPSCGEAGTV
-1599 GGAAGGKDFAG
+1599 GKAFAG

-1652 KAIATLVISM
+1652 KAIATLVVSM
-1662 KKAPASKVNK
+1662 KKAPSSKVNK

-1708 DLLHAPKC
+1708 DLLQAPTTC
-1716 FNNNNNVDN
+1716 LNDNVVVP
-1725 TATSSNIQCVTS
+1725 S
-1737 SSNEQQQQ
+1737 
-1745 QTNGQE
+1745 NGQE

>member
-1 MSFVRTT
+1 MSFV
-8 GTGPATGGNAESVQ
+8 GGGGGQ
-22 KFVEALRADFKTLS
+22 DGHKFVEALQADFKTLS
-36 LETKKKYPQIKESCE
+36 LETKKKYPQIKEACE
-51 EAISKLS
+51 EAISKLCS
-58 TAGSN
+58 AGSS
-63 QQQSV
+63 QQNSV

-108 QKGARYITDALWM
+108 QKGALYITNALWT
-121 LMEHN
+121 LMENN

-148 DTLAKSLVLCF
+148 DTLAKALVLCF
-159 RLHYTKNSTIVN
+159 RLHYTKNPTIVN

-187 VYLEKDSLTNLQQRD
+187 VYLEKDSVQSLQQQPTS
-202 ASGNVVEIDATDTS
+202 ASPAEAAEGG
-216 ITSVGGNSGGGGG
+216 VGQD
-229 SGVSSLS
+229 VQ
-236 GGPSEMS
+236 

-255 LVHLVNA
+255 LVQLVNA
-262 DPPFWLVGMNEM
+262 EQPYWLVGMTEM

-289 FSAVFHENRDFRL
+289 FSAVFHESNDFRL

-323 SLPTQNANGNTTT
+323 QLPAAPSSGNAPVPAE
-336 TSDKPYFPIS
+336 KPYFPIS

-374 IIKFLDPDKPHWQ
+374 IIKFLDPDKPAWQ

-395 HKLATKPS
+395 HKLVTRSS
-403 LVAFFCKSYDCK
+403 LIAFFCKSYDLK

-421 VQDMIS
+421 VHDMIAAMGS
-427 ALGTYVRYS
+427 YVRYS
-436 LINSAALLNGQQN
+436 LINASAMLNGQQN
-449 GAVQL
+449 GMGS
-454 NTLTAHNSNNQ
+454 TLSALSGNNQ
-465 CGFVFRGAYMPLVAT
+465 CGFMFRGAYLPLVAT
-480 FPPGISKAVYL
+480 FAPGISKAVYL
-491 EMLDKQEA
+491 EMLDKLDA
-499 PQIPDSYGISVA
+499 PNIPDSYGISVGHA
-511 YAVLLD
+511 ILLD
-517 ITRSIGGVI
+517 MTRSIGGVI
-526 QRTPEMHPTHNT
+526 QRTPELHPSHNM

-546 KPLCLQLINSS
+546 KPLCLQLVNSS

-565 VPLVDAS
+565 IPLVETS
-572 IDEATTDNIL
+572 IDEATTENIL

-587 YAALCGIMDLL
+587 YAALCGMLEQL
-598 NPRDAFIMAIC
+598 QPRDAFIMAMC

-623 NNPHMD
+623 NTATQAD
-629 VDLRCHTRSNS
+629 GELRCHTRSGS
-640 QDLNNQFMSSCNE
+640 QDLSSQFINNCSGDN
-653 AGDFRQQIVAVGT
+653 GDFRPQIVAVGT

-676 VMQAPVMLTTK
+676 VMQAPVMLTNK

-697 LAHSN
+697 LAHNN
-702 GSILGTSWHIVL
+702 GGILGTSWHIVL

-730 GGSLQAFPKPAV
+730 GGSLQAMPKPAV

-770 QYLDDVALHHLIDA
+770 QHLDDVALHHLIDA

-811 ETGLVNMPRIEVLWR
+811 ETGLVNMPRIKVLWR

-859 QYKHSQPLK
+859 QFKHKTPLK
-868 ENMNLQTML
+868 ENMELQTML
-877 LNPLSELSTVPHADV
+877 LSPLSELSTVLHADV

-898 CVLQILNGAGEI
+898 CVLQILNTAGEI

-930 EPLIRTAFQ
+930 EPLVRTAFQ

-997 LMSAQVDDSTILPD
+997 LMSTQLQDVSILPD

-1035 CVDSRPAVRKS
+1035 CVDLRPAVRKS

-1123 VCRVFNTKRELI
+1123 VCRVFNTKRELL
-1135 QMLGDFDRA
+1135 QQLGDFERA

-1169 SLQEIMYHNSE
+1169 SLQEIMYYNSTE
-1180 PKAINKPE
+1180 RTERSLKDPQ
-1188 SSSTTAGSDKP
+1188 TAQEQ
-1199 KLKDEEIWN
+1199 DEEIWT
-1208 IAWKIWLNIGMES
+1208 IAWNIWLSIGMES
-1221 TKMTKSQESSQDE
+1221 TKMSTSATTKLQQQNSGGADSQDD
-1234 FYVPSQAYL
+1234 FYIPSQAFL

-1252 IFQHIQKRFKQSDFE
+1252 IFQHIQVKFSSADFD

-1281 QTEAVPYIMS
+1281 QTDAVPYIMS
-1291 SVSDSL
+1291 TVSDTL
-1297 LTPLHDSIL
+1297 LTPLHDGIL
-1306 ECMELIQKEAT
+1306 DCMELIQKEAT
-1317 KEDSNLSHMIPAIFR
+1317 KNDSHIRQLIPAIFR
-1332 QLLVFSKFACTPPSL
+1332 QLLIFSKFACAPPTFQQSVE
-1347 HIGEQ
+1347 H
-1352 HSKYSKTTNHYGGNN
+1352 KYAKSSAGHYSNN
-1367 SSIEVVSM
+1367 ASVEVVSM

-1388 VKLYQCTATEE
+1388 VKLYQTTATEE
-1399 SVMQEHILHEII
+1399 PVVQEQILHDIV

-1424 LSSSTWKL
+1424 LASSTWKL
-1432 AISSLITVLHTGL
+1432 AISSLISILHTGL
-1445 KVARAKSNYF
+1445 KVARAKPQHFVSL
-1455 TGMWDD
+1455 WDD

-1467 KFLFPQSV
+1467 KFLFPASV
-1475 CTIEDRGLEEIVL
+1475 CTVEDRGLEEIVL

-1506 YAHEMPHQFI
+1506 HAHEMPHQFI

-1531 SDSNICYESDWKL
+1531 SDTNICYESDWKL

-1558 FSLLDDNCNNNRSSS
+1558 FSLLEDHANANNNR
-1573 SSVSTSTASPST
+1573 
-1585 AAANALNAN
+1585 LNAN
-1594 IANAV
+1594 LLPV
-1599 GGAAGGKDFAG
+1599 GATGGKDFAG

-1652 KAIATLVISM
+1652 KAIATLVVSM

-1708 DLLHAPKC
+1708 DLLQAPRNC
-1716 FNNNNNVDN
+1716 GGTTDAASNDN
-1725 TATSSNIQCVTS
+1725 AIQS
-1737 SSNEQQQQ
+1737 
-1745 QTNGQE
+1745 NGQEP

>member
-1 MSFVRTT
+1 MSFVRT
-8 GTGPATGGNAESVQ
+8 ATSGAGGNGECVQ
-22 KFVEALRADFKTLS
+22 KFVEALQADFKILA
-36 LETKKKYPQIKESCE
+36 LETKKKFPQIKESCE
-51 EAISKLS
+51 EAISKLT
-58 TAGSN
+58 TAGN
-63 QQQSV
+63 NPQQSV

-83 ETKDL
+83 ESKDL
-88 KIIKFCLGMMQ
+88 KISKFCLGMMQ

-148 DTLAKSLVLCF
+148 ETLAKSLVLCF
-159 RLHYTKNSTIVN
+159 RLHYTKDPTIVN

-187 VYLEKDSLTNLQQRD
+187 VYSEKDSLTNLQQKD
-202 ASGNVVEIDATDTS
+202 
-216 ITSVGGNSGGGGG
+216 VGGNGMDSVDVSESSVG
-229 SGVSSLS
+229 SGST
-236 GGPSEMS
+236 GGPNEMQ
-243 TFASDAFLLFQD
+243 TLASDAFFLFQD
-255 LVHLVNA
+255 LVQLVNA
-262 DPPFWLVGMNEM
+262 DPPYWLSGMTEM

-323 SLPTQNANGNTTT
+323 SLPTQNSNGSVNNMPN
-336 TSDKPYFPIS
+336 DKPYFPIS

-374 IIKFLDPDKPHWQ
+374 IIKFLDSDKPHWQ

-395 HKLATKPS
+395 HKLATKPM
-403 LVAFFCKSYDCK
+403 LMAFFCKSYDCK

-421 VQDMIS
+421 VQDMITS
-427 ALGTYVRYS
+427 LGTYVRYS
-436 LINSAALLNGQQN
+436 LINASALLNGQQN
-449 GAVQL
+449 GASQMNSL
-454 NTLTAHNSNNQ
+454 SAHNANNQ
-465 CGFVFRGAYMPLVAT
+465 CGFVFRGAFLPLLPSFT
-480 FPPGISKAVYL
+480 SGIVKAIYL
-491 EMLDKQEA
+491 EMLDKNAA
-499 PQIPDSYGISVA
+499 PDIPESYGISLA
-511 YAVLLD
+511 YTILLD
-517 ITRSIGGVI
+517 ITCSIGSVI
-526 QRTPEMHPTHNT
+526 QRTSETHPTHNS

-572 IDEATTDNIL
+572 IDEGSADNIL

-587 YAALCGIMDLL
+587 YAALCGILDLL

-623 NNPHMD
+623 NNPHLD
-629 VDLRCHTRSNS
+629 VDLRCHTRSSS
-640 QDLNNQFMSSCNE
+640 QDLNNQFMSTCTD

-687 NLQCMRAILF
+687 NLQCMRAILV
-697 LAHSN
+697 LAQRN

-750 AVMADLPVLSQMLSQ
+750 AVMADFPVLSQMLSQ

-868 ENMNLQTML
+868 ENMTLQTML
-877 LNPLSELSTVPHADV
+877 LNPLSELSTVMHADV

-997 LMSAQVDDSTILPD
+997 LMATPVDDASILPD

-1123 VCRVFNTKRELI
+1123 VCRVFNTKRDLI
-1135 QMLGDFDRA
+1135 QTLGDFDRA

-1180 PKAINKPE
+1180 SNCLSKVETNSA
-1188 SSSTTAGSDKP
+1188 SRATS
-1199 KLKDEEIWN
+1199 KDDEIWN

-1221 TKMTKSQESSQDE
+1221 TKMSTKMQDTQQDE
-1234 FYVPSQAYL
+1234 FYIPSQAYL

-1252 IFQHIQKRFKQSDFE
+1252 IFQHIQKRFKSSDFE
-1267 KFCTVLTNAVCIPV
+1267 KFCNVLTNAVCIPV

-1317 KEDSNLSHMIPAIFR
+1317 KDGCNLSQLIPAIFR
-1332 QLLVFSKFACTPPSL
+1332 QLLIFSKFACTPPSL
-1347 HIGEQ
+1347 QVSEQ
-1352 HSKYSKTTNHYGGNN
+1352 HKYGKTTNHYGNN
-1367 SSIEVVSM
+1367 ATVEVVSM
-1375 NYIPFGEKSISIC
+1375 NYIPFGEKAITIC

-1399 SVMQEHILHEII
+1399 PVMQEHILHEII

-1424 LSSSTWKL
+1424 LASSTWKL
-1432 AISSLITVLHTGL
+1432 SISSLITVLYTGL
-1445 KVARAKSNYF
+1445 KVARAKPQYF
-1455 TGMWDD
+1455 NSMWDD

-1467 KFLFPQSV
+1467 KFLFPVSV

-1558 FSLLDDNCNNNRSSS
+1558 FSLLDDNCNGNNNRLTN
-1573 SSVSTSTASPST
+1573 TSGSATSATA
-1585 AAANALNAN
+1585 NMLNAN
-1594 IANAV
+1594 IAAAV
-1599 GGAAGGKDFAG
+1599 STGINGGGGGKDFAG

-1697 RSLREALLQYT
+1697 RSLQEALLQYT
-1708 DLLHAPKC
+1708 DLLQPPKC
-1716 FNNNNNVDN
+1716 FV
-1725 TATSSNIQCVTS
+1725 SNIDTESFTAVPIS
-1737 SSNEQQQQ
+1737 SSTTQ